1 MIFSPTSHVL
11 DAGPCCHEPRLQT
24 QIKPDKP
31 PNADAVALY
40 WKEFTMTKFDQA
52 WVDAETAKREWMTE
66 NSLYKE
72 EEEHASCGVGLVVSI
87 DGKPS
92 RKVVENGIAALK
104 AIWHRGAVD
113 ADGKTGDGAGI
124 HVQIP
129 VEFFY
134 DQIRRTG
141 HEPDMTKM
149 IAVGQVFLPRTDYG
163 AQETCRTI
171 VESEV
176 LRMGYYIYGWRH
188 VPVDVACLGEKAN
201 ATRPEIEQILIS
213 NSKGV
218 DEETFERELYVIRR
232 RIEKAATAAGV
243 QGLYLCS
250 LSCRSIIYK
259 GMMLAEQVAEFYPD
273 LMDERFESA
282 FALYHQRYS
291 TNTFPQWWLAQP
303 FRMLAHNGEINTLKG
318 NLNWMKSHE
327 IRMASG
333 AFGDMAEDI
342 KPIVAQGSSD
352 SAALD
357 SVFEVLVRAGRSAP
371 MAKTMMVPES
381 WSKQAIELP
390 QSWRDMYSY
399 CNSVLE
405 PWDGPAALAMTDGR
419 WVCAGLDRNGLR
431 PMRYVVT
438 GDGLLIAGSETGMV
452 PVDEANVVEKGA
464 LGPGQLLAVDMQEG
478 KLYHDTE
485 MKDKLA
491 AAQPFGD
498 WVGKIN
504 ELDDKLAVVTE
515 KPMFTGA
522 ELRKRQIAAG
532 YSIEELEQILAPM
545 AEDAKE
551 ALASMGDDTPSAVLS
566 EKYRPLSHFFR
577 QAFSQVTNPPID
589 SLREFRVMSL
599 KTRFGNLKNVLD
611 EDSSQT
617 EILVLDSPFVGNAQF
632 DELIANFNAPLAEI
646 DCTFDAGAG
655 PDDLRKGLTRIRAEA
670 EDAVRSGAGHII
682 LTDQHQSIDRVAMPM
697 ILATS
702 AVHSWLTR
710 KGLRT
715 FCSLNVRSAECVD
728 PHYFAVLIGCGATV
742 VNAYLA
748 EDSLADRIER
758 GLLECTLTEA
768 IQRYR
773 NAIDQGLLK
782 IMAKMGISV
791 ISSYRGGLN
800 FEAVGLSRAMVA
812 EYFPGMQS
820 RISGIGTTG
829 IQRKSESVHA
839 KGWRGGS
846 DVLPIG
852 GFYKARRS
860 GEKHAWEAQT
870 MHMLQAACNT
880 ANYEMWKQFS
890 AAMRA
895 NPPIHLRDLLDI
907 KEMGKAIPIEEVE
920 SITSIRKRF
929 VTPGMSL
936 GALSPEAHKTL
947 NVAMNRI
954 GAKSDSGEGGEDPA
968 HFVPEANGDNPSA
981 KIKQVASGRFGVT
994 AEYLNHCEE
1003 LEIKVA
1009 QGAKPGE
1016 GGQLPGMKVTDL
1028 IARLR
1033 HSTKGVTLISPPP
1046 HHDIYSIED
1055 LAQLIYDLK
1064 QINPRCKVTVKLVAS
1079 SGVGTIAAGV
1089 AKAKADVILIS
1100 GHNGGTGASPATSI
1114 KYAGLPWEMGLT
1126 EAHQVL
1132 AMNNLRER
1140 VTLRTDG
1147 GLRTGRDIV
1156 MAAMMGAEEYGIG
1169 TAALIAMGCIM
1180 VRQCQSNTCPVGVC
1194 TQDEELR
1201 DKFTGNADKVVN
1213 LITFYATEV
1222 REILASIGARSMDD
1236 VIGRADLLSQVS
1248 RGSAHLD
1255 DLDLNPLL
1263 ITVDGADRIVYDR
1276 NKARN
1281 FVPDTLDAE
1290 IVKDAARFLNDG
1302 EKMQLQYAVQNTLRT
1317 IGTRTSSHIVQNFG
1331 MNNTLQADHLTVKLS
1346 GSAGQSLGAFAA
1358 PGLKLEVSGDA
1369 NDYVGKGLSGGTIV
1383 VRPPMNSP
1391 LVAAD
1396 NTIIGNT
1403 VLYGATAGYLF
1414 AAGRAGERFGV
1425 RNSGAKVVIEGCGA
1439 CGCEYMTGGVAV
1451 ILGSIGANFGAGMTG
1466 GMAYL
1471 YDPDGVADS
1480 RMNHETLATCP
1491 IGDAHWEGQLK
1502 ELIERHLAETGSV
1515 KAADILQHWDV
1526 ELANF
1531 VQICPKEM
1539 LAHLPAPLGVEDKAV
1554 PAE

>member
-1 MIFSPTSHVL
+1 
-11 DAGPCCHEPRLQT
+11 
-24 QIKPDKP
+24 
-31 PNADAVALY
+31 
-40 WKEFTMTKFDQA
+40 MTKY
-52 WVDAETAKREWMTE
+52 DAEWVKAEEAKRTFMAE
-66 NSLYKE
+66 NGLYAE
-72 EEEHASCGVGLVVSI
+72 EEEHSSCGVGLVVSV
-87 DGKPS
+87 DGKKS
-92 RKVVENGIAALK
+92 RKVVEAGIDALK

-129 VEFFY
+129 VSFFY
-134 DQIRRTG
+134 DQIKRTG
-141 HEPDMTKM
+141 HEPRQDQLM
-149 IAVGQVFLPRTDYG
+149 AVGQVFLPRTDFG

-171 VESEV
+171 VETEV

-188 VPVDVACLGEKAN
+188 VPVDVTCLGDKAN

-218 DEETFERELYVIRR
+218 DEDTFERELYVIRR
-232 RIEKAATAAGV
+232 RIEKAANAAHV
-243 QGLYLCS
+243 NGLYIAS

-259 GMMLAEQVAEFYPD
+259 GMMLAEQVAVFYPD
-273 LMDERFESA
+273 LMDERFESG

-327 IRMASG
+327 IRMAS
-333 AFGDMAEDI
+333 AFFGDMADDI
-342 KPIVAQGSSD
+342 KPIVAGGSSD

-357 SVFEVLVRAGRSAP
+357 AVFEVMVRAGRNAP

-381 WSKQAIELP
+381 WSKQAVDLP
-390 QSWRDMYSY
+390 QPWIDMYSY
-399 CNSVLE
+399 CNSVME

-438 GDGLLIAGSETGMV
+438 GDGLLIAGSEAGMV
-452 PVDEANVVEKGA
+452 PIDEATVVEKGA
-464 LGPGQLLAVDMQEG
+464 LGPGQMIAVDMAEG
-478 KLYHDTE
+478 KLFHDTE
-485 MKDKLA
+485 IKDQLA
-491 AAQPFGD
+491 ASRPFGE

-504 ELDDKLAVVTE
+504 TLDEALNQVTE
-515 KPMFTGA
+515 TALFSGEA
-522 ELRKRQIAAG
+522 LRKRQIAAG
-532 YSIEELEQILAPM
+532 YTIEELEQILSPM
-545 AEDAKE
+545 AEDGKE
-551 ALASMGDDTPSAVLS
+551 SLASMGDDTPSAVLS
-566 EKYRPLSHFFR
+566 KMYRPLSHFFR
-577 QAFSQVTNPPID
+577 QNFSQVTNPPID
-589 SLREFRVMSL
+589 SLREYRVMSL

-617 EILVLDSPFVGNAQF
+617 EILVLESPFVGNAQW
-632 DELIANFNAPLAEI
+632 EKLAENFNATLAEI
-646 DCTFDAGAG
+646 DCSFEPGPGALG
-655 PDDLRKGLTRIRAEA
+655 VALARIRSEA
-670 EDAVRSGAGHII
+670 EDAVRSGAGHLV
-682 LTDQHQSIDRVAMPM
+682 LTDQYSGEGRVAMPM

-702 AVHSWLTR
+702 AVHSHLTR

-715 FCSLNVRSAECVD
+715 FCSLNVRAAECID

-748 EDSLADRIER
+748 EDSIADRIER
-758 GLLECTLTEA
+758 GLLDGTLTENIA
-768 IQRYR
+768 RYR
-773 NAIDQGLLK
+773 EAINQGLLK

-800 FEAVGLSRAMVA
+800 FEAVGLSRAMCA
-812 EYFPGMQS
+812 EFFPGMTS
-820 RISGIGTTG
+820 RISGIGVTG
-829 IQRKSESVHA
+829 IQTKAEEVHA
-839 KGWRGGS
+839 KAWVDGL

-852 GFYKARRS
+852 GFYKARKS
-860 GEKHAWEAQT
+860 GETHAWEAT
-870 MHMLQAACNT
+870 SMHMMQMACNR
-880 ANYEMWKQFS
+880 ASYEMWKQYS
-890 AAMRA
+890 AKMQS

-907 KEMGKAIPIEEVE
+907 KPLGQSVNIEEVE

-968 HFVPEANGDNPSA
+968 HFHPEPNGDNPSA

-994 AEYLNHCEE
+994 AEYLNQCEE

-1156 MAAMMGAEEYGIG
+1156 IAAMLGAEEYGIG

-1194 TQDEELR
+1194 TQDEALR

-1213 LITFYATEV
+1213 LITFYAQEV
-1222 REILASIGARSMDD
+1222 RELLASIGARSLDD
-1236 VIGRADLLSQVS
+1236 VIGRADLLAQVS

-1263 ITVDGADRIVYDR
+1263 ITVDGSADIVYDR
-1276 NKARN
+1276 TKARN
-1281 FVPDTLDAE
+1281 VVPDTLDAE
-1290 IVKDAARFLNDG
+1290 IVRDAARFLEDG
-1302 EKMQLQYAVQNTLRT
+1302 EKMQLSYAVQNTDRT
-1317 IGTRTSSHIVQNFG
+1317 VGTRTSSHIVRNFG
-1331 MNNTLQADHLTVKLS
+1331 MRNTLQEDHLTVKLQ

-1383 VRPPMNSP
+1383 VRPAQVSP
-1391 LVAAD
+1391 LVAAN

-1403 VLYGATAGYLF
+1403 VLYGATDGYLF
-1414 AAGRAGERFGV
+1414 AAGRAGERFAV

-1439 CGCEYMTGGVAV
+1439 SGCEYMTGGIAV
-1451 ILGSIGANFGAGMTG
+1451 ILGEIGANFGAGMTG
-1466 GMAYL
+1466 GMAYI
-1471 YDPDGVADS
+1471 YDPEGKAEML
-1480 RMNHETLATCP
+1480 MNMETLVTCP
-1491 IGDAHWEGQLK
+1491 VTVAHWEDQLK
-1502 ELIERHLAETGSV
+1502 GLIERHLDETGSR
-1515 KAADILQHWDV
+1515 KAADILQHW
-1526 ELANF
+1526 ELEKGHF
-1531 VQICPKEM
+1531 LQICPKEM
-1539 LAHLPAPLGVEDKAV
+1539 LVHLKAPLSVEETAV

>member
-1 MIFSPTSHVL
+1 
-11 DAGPCCHEPRLQT
+11 
-24 QIKPDKP
+24 
-31 PNADAVALY
+31 
-40 WKEFTMTKFDQA
+40 
-52 WVDAETAKREWMTE
+52 
-66 NSLYKE
+66 
-72 EEEHASCGVGLVVSI
+72 
-87 DGKPS
+87 
-92 RKVVENGIAALK
+92 VENGIKALK
-104 AIWHRGAVD
+104 AVWHRGAVD

-129 VEFFY
+129 VPFFY

-141 HEPDMTKM
+141 HEPRPDEL
-149 IAVGQVFLPRTDYG
+149 IAVGQVFLPRTDFG
-163 AQETCRTI
+163 AQERCRTI
-171 VESEV
+171 VETEV

-188 VPVDVACLGEKAN
+188 VPVEVDCLGEKAN
-201 ATRPEIEQILIS
+201 LTRPEIEQILIS

-218 DEETFERELYVIRR
+218 DQETFERELYVIRR
-232 RIEKAATAAGV
+232 RIEKAASAAGIS
-243 QGLYLCS
+243 GLYLAS

-259 GMMLAEQVAEFYPD
+259 GMMLAEQVAVFYPD
-273 LMDERFESA
+273 LMDERFTSA

-318 NLNWMKSHE
+318 NVNWMKSHE
-327 IRMASG
+327 IRMASS

-342 KPIVAQGSSD
+342 KPIIPGGSSD

-357 SVFEVLVRAGRSAP
+357 AVFEVLVRAGRNAP
-371 MAKTMMVPES
+371 MAKTMLVPES
-381 WSKQAIELP
+381 WSKQAKELP
-390 QSWRDMYSY
+390 QAWLDMYSY
-399 CNSVLE
+399 CNSVME

-431 PMRYVVT
+431 PMRYVIT
-438 GDGLLIAGSETGMV
+438 GDGLLIAGSEIGMV
-452 PVDEANVVEKGA
+452 PTDEATVREKGA
-464 LGPGQLLAVDMQEG
+464 LGPGQLLAVDMAEG
-478 KLYHDTE
+478 KLYHDTAI
-485 MKDKLA
+485 KDKLA
-491 AAQPFGD
+491 ASQPFGE

-504 ELDDKLAVVTE
+504 ELDEALSKVEE
-515 KPMFTGA
+515 KPIFTGD
-522 ELRKRQIAAG
+522 ELRMRQIAAG
-532 YSIEELEQILAPM
+532 YTIEELEQILAPM
-545 AEDAKE
+545 VEDAKE
-551 ALASMGDDTPSAVLS
+551 SLASMGDDTPSAVLS
-566 EKYRPLSHFFR
+566 KKYRPLSHYFR
-577 QAFSQVTNPPID
+577 QNFSQVTNPPID

-611 EDSSQT
+611 ENGSQT
-617 EILVLDSPFVGNAQF
+617 EIFVLDSPFVANAQWA
-632 DELIANFNAPLAEI
+632 EMVNQFNADMVEI
-646 DCTFDAGAG
+646 DCTFPANGGTNA
-655 PDDLRKGLTRIRAEA
+655 LQVGLERIRSEA
-670 EDAVRSGAGHII
+670 EDAVRSGAGHIV
-682 LTDQHQSIDRVAMPM
+682 LTDHMSNADRAAMPM

-702 AVHSWLTR
+702 AVHSHLTR
-710 KGLRT
+710 RGLRT
-715 FCSLNVRSAECVD
+715 FCSLNVRSAECID

-748 EDSLADRIER
+748 EDSIADRIQR
-758 GLLECTLTEA
+758 GLLQGPLTEA
-768 IQRYR
+768 VRRYR
-773 NAIDQGLLK
+773 EAIDQGLLK

-791 ISSYRGGLN
+791 VSSYRGGLN
-800 FEAVGLSRAMVA
+800 FEAVGLSRAMCA
-812 EYFPGMQS
+812 EYFPGLMS
-820 RISGIGTTG
+820 RISGIGLIG
-829 IQRKSESVHA
+829 IQKKAVDIHT
-839 KGWRGGS
+839 KGWTSGG
-846 DVLPIG
+846 VMPIG
-852 GFYKARRS
+852 GFYKSRKS
-860 GEKHAWEAQT
+860 GETHAWEAQT
-870 MHMLQAACNT
+870 MHMMQAACNK
-880 ANYEMWKQFS
+880 ASYDLWKQYS
-890 AAMRA
+890 QRMQA
-895 NPPIHLRDLLDI
+895 NPPIHLRDLLAI
-907 KEMGKAIPIEEVE
+907 KPLAKAIPLEEVE

-968 HFVPEANGDNPSA
+968 HFHPEPNGDNPSA

-994 AEYLNHCEE
+994 AEYLNQCEE

-1064 QINPRCKVTVKLVAS
+1064 QINPRCKVTVKLVAA

-1089 AKAKADVILIS
+1089 AKAEADVILIS

-1114 KYAGLPWEMGLT
+1114 KFAGLPWEMGLT

-1132 AMNNLRER
+1132 AMNNLRDR
-1140 VTLRTDG
+1140 ITLRTDG

-1194 TQDEELR
+1194 TQDQALR

-1213 LITFYATEV
+1213 LITFYAQEV

-1236 VIGRADLLSQVS
+1236 IIGRADLLSQVS
-1248 RGSAHLD
+1248 RGSDHLD

-1263 ITVDGADRIVYDR
+1263 ITVDGAHKIKYNRDRER
-1276 NKARN
+1276 NA
-1281 FVPDTLDAE
+1281 VPDTLDAE
-1290 IVKDAARFLNDG
+1290 IVRDAARFLNDG
-1302 EKMQLQYAVQNTLRT
+1302 EKMQLSYAVQNTHRT
-1317 IGTRTSSHIVQNFG
+1317 VGTRTSSHIVRNFG
-1331 MNNTLQADHLTVKLS
+1331 MRNSLQPDHLTVKLT

-1358 PGLKLEVSGDA
+1358 PGLKIEVSGDA
-1369 NDYVGKGLSGGTIV
+1369 NDYVGKGLSGGMIV
-1383 VRPPMNSP
+1383 VRPPMVSP
-1391 LVAAD
+1391 LVAAE

-1403 VLYGATAGYLF
+1403 VLYGATDGHLF
-1414 AAGRAGERFGV
+1414 AAGRAGERFAV
-1425 RNSGAKVVIEGCGA
+1425 RNSGAKVVVEGCGSN
-1439 CGCEYMTGGVAV
+1439 GCEYMTGGVAV

-1471 YDPDGVADS
+1471 YDPQGQSADV
-1480 RMNHETLATCP
+1480 MNMESVITVP
-1491 IGDAHWEGQLK
+1491 ITVAHWENQLK
-1502 ELIERHLAETGSV
+1502 SLIETHAAETGSQL
-1515 KAADILQHWDV
+1515 ATEILRDWDR
-1526 ELANF
+1526 EKLNF
-1531 VQICPKEM
+1531 VQVCPIEM
-1539 LAHLPAPLGVEDKAV
+1539 LDKLEHPVSLEQDAV

>member
-1 MIFSPTSHVL
+1 MTRDF
-11 DAGPCCHEPRLQT
+11 DASET
-24 QIKPDKP
+24 QYD
-31 PNADAVALY
+31 D
-40 WKEFTMTKFDQA
+40 A
-52 WVDAETAKREWMTE
+52 WVAREEAKRAMMAEKG
-66 NSLYKE
+66 LYSP
-72 EEEHASCGVGLVVSI
+72 EEEHSSCGVGLVVNI
-87 DGKPS
+87 DGSKS
-92 RKVVENGIAALK
+92 RDVVLNGIKALK

-129 VEFFY
+129 VPFFY
-134 DQIRRTG
+134 DQVRRTG
-141 HEPDMTKM
+141 HSPREDEL
-149 IAVGQVFLPRTDYG
+149 IAVGQVFLPRTNFA
-163 AQETCRTI
+163 AQETCRII
-171 VESEV
+171 VETEV

-188 VPVDVACLGEKAN
+188 VPVDISVLGEKAN

-213 NSKGV
+213 NAKGV
-218 DEETFERELYVIRR
+218 DEDTFERELYVIRR
-232 RIEKAATAAGV
+232 RIEKAAIAAQV
-243 QGLYLCS
+243 PQMYIAS
-250 LSCRSIIYK
+250 MSCRSIIYK

-273 LMDERFESA
+273 LKDDRFISA
-282 FALYHQRYS
+282 FAIYHQRYS

-327 IRMASG
+327 IRMAS
-333 AFGDMAEDI
+333 ATFGDMAGDI
-342 KPIVAQGSSD
+342 KPIVAAGSSD

-357 SVFEVLVRAGRSAP
+357 AVFEVLVRAGRNAP
-371 MAKTMMVPES
+371 MAKTMLVPES
-381 WSKQAIELP
+381 WSKQAVELP
-390 QSWRDMYSY
+390 QAWRDMYSY
-399 CNSVLE
+399 CNSVME

-419 WVCAGLDRNGLR
+419 WVCAGLDRSGLR

-438 GDGLLIAGSETGMV
+438 SDGMLIAGSEAGMV
-452 PVDEANVVEKGA
+452 PLDEASVVQKGA
-464 LGPGQLLAVDMQEG
+464 LGPGQLIAVDMREG
-478 KLYHDTE
+478 KLFHDTE
-485 MKDKLA
+485 IKDKMA
-491 AAQPFGD
+491 AHQPFGD
-498 WVGKIN
+498 WVGKIV
-504 ELDDKLAVVTE
+504 ELDDALGAVTE
-515 KPMFTGA
+515 KPLFEGN
-522 ELRKRQIAAG
+522 ELRRRQVAAG
-532 YSIEELEQILAPM
+532 YTIEDLEQILAPM

-551 ALASMGDDTPSAVLS
+551 TLASMGDDTPSAVLS
-566 EKYRPLSHFFR
+566 EQYRPLSHFFR
-577 QAFSQVTNPPID
+577 QNFSQVTNPPID
-589 SLREFRVMSL
+589 SLREYRVMSL

-632 DELIANFNAPLAEI
+632 DEITQHFNADLVTI
-646 DCTFDAGAG
+646 DCSFEPGAG
-655 PDDLRKGLTRIRAEA
+655 HLSDGLARIRAEA
-670 EDAVRSGAGHII
+670 EDAVRSGAGHLV
-682 LTDQHQSIDRVAMPM
+682 LTDQMSDEGRVGMPM

-702 AVHSWLTR
+702 AVHSHLVR
-710 KGLRT
+710 NGLRT

-728 PHYFAVLIGCGATV
+728 PHYFAVLVGCGATI

-748 EDSLADRIER
+748 EDSLADRIGR
-758 GLLECTLTEA
+758 GLLDVSLTQA
-768 IQRYR
+768 VHRYR
-773 NAIDQGLLK
+773 TAIDQGLLK

-812 EYFPGMQS
+812 EYFPGMTS
-820 RISGIGTTG
+820 RISGIGVTG
-829 IQRKSESVHA
+829 IQRKAEAVHA
-839 KGWRGGS
+839 KGWQGDGV
-846 DVLPIG
+846 VLPIG
-852 GFYKARRS
+852 GFYKARTS
-860 GEKHAWEAQT
+860 GETHAWEASS
-870 MHMLQAACNT
+870 MHMLQMACNR
-880 ANYEMWKQFS
+880 ASYEMWKQYS
-890 AAMRA
+890 AKMKS

-907 KEMGKAIPIEEVE
+907 KPLGAPIGLEEVE

-968 HFVPEANGDNPSA
+968 HFIPEPNGDNPSA

-994 AEYLNHCEE
+994 AEYLNQCEE

-1016 GGQLPGMKVTDL
+1016 GGQLPGMKVTEL

-1089 AKAKADVILIS
+1089 AKAKADIILIS

-1132 AMNNLRER
+1132 SMNNLRDR
-1140 VTLRTDG
+1140 ITLRTDG

-1194 TQDEELR
+1194 TQDEALR
-1201 DKFTGNADKVVN
+1201 EKFTGNADKVVN

-1222 REILASIGARSMDD
+1222 REILASIGARSLGD
-1236 VIGRADLLSQVS
+1236 VIGRADLLTQVS

-1263 ITVDGADRIVYDR
+1263 ITVDGAHENVYDR
-1276 NKARN
+1276 DKPRN
-1281 FVPDTLDAE
+1281 AVLDTLDAK
-1290 IVKDAARFLNDG
+1290 IVRDAARFLEDG
-1302 EKMQLQYAVQNTLRT
+1302 EKMQLSYAVQNTHRT
-1317 IGTRTSSHIVQNFG
+1317 VGTRTSSHIVRKFG
-1331 MNNTLQADHLTVKLS
+1331 MNNSLQPDHLTIKLT
-1346 GSAGQSLGAFAA
+1346 GSAGQSLGAFATK
-1358 PGLKLEVSGDA
+1358 GLKLEVSGDA

-1383 VRPPMNSP
+1383 VRPAMASP
-1391 LVAAD
+1391 IVASD
-1396 NTIIGNT
+1396 NTIVGNT

-1414 AAGRAGERFGV
+1414 AAGRAGERFAV
-1425 RNSGAKVVIEGCGA
+1425 RNSGAKVVIEGCGSN
-1439 CGCEYMTGGVAV
+1439 GCEYMTGGVAV
-1451 ILGSIGANFGAGMTG
+1451 ILGEIGANFGAGMTG

-1471 YDPDGVADS
+1471 YDPKGRAVAL
-1480 RMNHETLATCP
+1480 MNRETIVTCP
-1491 IGDAHWEGQLK
+1491 VTVDLWLNQVEEMLEMHLK
-1502 ELIERHLAETGSV
+1502 ETGSRR
-1515 KAADILQHWDV
+1515 AADILQHWDTEKHHFLQV
-1526 ELANF
+1526 
-1531 VQICPKEM
+1531 CPKEM
-1539 LAHLPAPLGVEDKAV
+1539 LAHLPAPLSNDQSAI

>member
-1 MIFSPTSHVL
+1 
-11 DAGPCCHEPRLQT
+11 
-24 QIKPDKP
+24 
-31 PNADAVALY
+31 
-40 WKEFTMTKFDQA
+40 MTKYDAA
-52 WVDAETAKREWMTE
+52 WAAAEDAKRKWMEE
-66 NSLYKE
+66 NGMFSE
-72 EEEHASCGVGLVVSI
+72 SDEHSSCGVGLVVSI
-87 DGKPS
+87 DGS
-92 RKVVENGIAALK
+92 RRRQVVEAGIDALK

-129 VEFFY
+129 ARFFY
-134 DQIRRTG
+134 DQVRRTG
-141 HEPDMTKM
+141 HEPRTDELM
-149 IAVGQVFLPRTDYG
+149 AVGQVFLPRSDFG

-188 VPVDVACLGEKAN
+188 VPVDVSVLGDKAN
-201 ATRPEIEQILIS
+201 ATRPEIEQIIIS

-232 RIEKAATAAGV
+232 RIEKAAAAA
-243 QGLYLCS
+243 QIPQLYICS

-273 LMDERFESA
+273 LKDERFESA
-282 FALYHQRYS
+282 FAIYHQRYS

-318 NLNWMKSHE
+318 NVNWMKSHE
-327 IRMASG
+327 IRLSSSY
-333 AFGDMAEDI
+333 FGDMAEDI
-342 KPIVAQGSSD
+342 KPIIANGASD

-357 SVFEVLVRAGRSAP
+357 AVFEVMVRAGRNAP
-371 MAKTMMVPES
+371 MAKTMLIPEA
-381 WSKQAIELP
+381 WSQTASELP
-390 QSWRDMYSY
+390 QAWRDMYSY
-399 CNSVLE
+399 CNSVME

-438 GDGLLIAGSETGMV
+438 GDGLLISGSEAGMV
-452 PVDEANVVEKGA
+452 PIDEATVVEKGA
-464 LGPGQLLAVDMQEG
+464 LGPGQMIAVDMEEQ
-478 KLYHDTE
+478 KLFHDTE
-485 MKDKLA
+485 IKDALA
-491 AAQPFGD
+491 ASRPFGD
-498 WVGKIN
+498 WVGKIT
-504 ELDDKLAVVTE
+504 DLAEATNGVTE
-515 KPMFTGA
+515 ATVCSGA
-522 ELRKRQIAAG
+522 DLRQRQIAAG

-545 AEDAKE
+545 AEDGKE
-551 ALASMGDDTPSAVLS
+551 TLASMGDDTPSAVLS
-566 EKYRPLSHFFR
+566 KQYRPLSHYFR
-577 QAFSQVTNPPID
+577 QNFSQVTNPPID
-589 SLREFRVMSL
+589 SLREYRVMSL

-632 DELIANFNAPLAEI
+632 DEMVKQFNAEHVTI
-646 DCTFDAGAG
+646 DCTFPTGGSQGA
-655 PDDLRKGLTRIRAEA
+655 LRQGLERIRAEA
-670 EDAVRSGAGHII
+670 EDAVRSGSGHII
-682 LTDQHQSIDRVAMPM
+682 LTDQAQGEDRVAMPM

-715 FCSLNVRSAECVD
+715 FCSLNVRSAECID
-728 PHYFAVLIGCGATV
+728 PHYFAVLVGCGATT

-748 EDSLADRIER
+748 QDSIADRIER
-758 GLLECTLTEA
+758 GLIDSTLTEA
-768 IQRYR
+768 VARYR
-773 NAIDQGLLK
+773 AAIDAGLLK
-782 IMAKMGISV
+782 IMSKMGISV

-812 EYFPGMQS
+812 EYFPGMLS
-820 RISGIGTTG
+820 RISGIGVSG
-829 IQRKSESVHA
+829 LQKKAEEVHA
-839 KGWRGGS
+839 KAFLQGQ

-860 GEKHAWEAQT
+860 GEKHAWEATT
-870 MHMLQAACNT
+870 MHMLQQACNR
-880 ANYEMWKQFS
+880 ASYSLWKQYS
-890 AAMRA
+890 DKMKS

-907 KEMGKAIPIEEVE
+907 KPLGKPVPIEEVE

-968 HFVPEANGDNPSA
+968 HFVPEPNGDNPSA

-1132 AMNNLRER
+1132 AMNNLRGR

-1194 TQDEELR
+1194 TQDEALR
-1201 DKFTGNADKVVN
+1201 AKFTGNADKVVN
-1213 LITFYATEV
+1213 LITFYAQEV
-1222 REILASIGARSMDD
+1222 RELLASIGARSLDD
-1236 VIGRADLLSQVS
+1236 VIGRADLLTQVS
-1248 RGSAHLD
+1248 RGAAHLD
-1255 DLDLNPLL
+1255 DLDLNPML
-1263 ITVDGADRIVYDR
+1263 ITVDGADQIVYDR
-1276 NKARN
+1276 YKPRN
-1281 FVPDTLDAE
+1281 AVPDTLDAQ
-1290 IVKDAARFLNDG
+1290 IVKDAHRFLEDG
-1302 EKMQLQYAVQNTLRT
+1302 EKMQLSYAVQNTLRT
-1317 IGTRTSSHIVQNFG
+1317 IGTRTSSHIVKNFG
-1331 MNNTLQADHLTVKLS
+1331 MRNALQPDHLTVKLQ

-1358 PGLKLEVSGDA
+1358 PGLKLEVMGDA
-1369 NDYVGKGLSGGTIV
+1369 NDYVGKGLSGGTV
-1383 VRPPMNSP
+1383 VVKPSQDSP
-1391 LVAAD
+1391 LKAD
-1396 NTIIGNT
+1396 DNVIIGNT
-1403 VLYGATAGYLF
+1403 VLYGATDGYLF
-1414 AAGRAGERFGV
+1414 AAGRAGERFAV
-1425 RNSGAKVVIEGCGA
+1425 RNSGAKVVIEGCGSN
-1439 CGCEYMTGGVAV
+1439 GCEYMTGGVAV

-1471 YDPDGVADS
+1471 YDPEGKALVN
-1480 RMNHETLATCP
+1480 MNLETLVTCP
-1491 IGDAHWEGQLK
+1491 ITIDAWEAQVK
-1502 ELIERHLAETGSV
+1502 DLIERHAEETGSR
-1515 KAADILQHWDV
+1515 KAADILRNWDL
-1526 ELANF
+1526 EKANF
-1531 VQICPKEM
+1531 IQVCPKEM
-1539 LAHLPAPLGVEDKAV
+1539 LDKLPHPLGIEETAV

>member
-1 MIFSPTSHVL
+1 
-11 DAGPCCHEPRLQT
+11 
-24 QIKPDKP
+24 
-31 PNADAVALY
+31 
-40 WKEFTMTKFDQA
+40 MTKYDDA
-52 WVDAETAKREWMTE
+52 WARAEEEKRKWMSE
-66 NSLYKE
+66 NSLYAE
-72 EEEHASCGVGLVVSI
+72 ETEHSSCGVGLVVSV
-87 DGKPS
+87 DGKKS
-92 RKVVENGIAALK
+92 RQVVEAGIDALK

-124 HVQIP
+124 HVEIP
-129 VEFFY
+129 VAFFY
-134 DQIRRTG
+134 DQILRTG
-141 HEPDMTKM
+141 HTPNKDEL
-149 IAVGQVFLPRTDYG
+149 IAVGQVFLPRTDFG

-176 LRMGYYIYGWRH
+176 LRMGYSIYGWRH
-188 VPVDVACLGEKAN
+188 VPVDVTCLGEKAN
-201 ATRPEIEQILIS
+201 ATRPEIEQIIIS
-213 NSKGV
+213 NAKGV

-232 RIEKAATAAGV
+232 RIEKAAASAQV
-243 QGLYLCS
+243 PGLYIAS

-259 GMMLAEQVAEFYPD
+259 GMMLAEQVAVFYPD

-282 FALYHQRYS
+282 FAIYHQRYS

-318 NLNWMKSHE
+318 NVNWMKSHE
-327 IRMASG
+327 IRMASST
-333 AFGDMAEDI
+333 FGEMAEDI
-342 KPIVAQGSSD
+342 KPIIPGGSSD

-357 SVFEVLVRAGRSAP
+357 AVFEVLVRAGRTAP
-371 MAKTMMVPES
+371 MAKTMLVPES
-381 WSKQAIELP
+381 WSKQAVELP
-390 QSWRDMYSY
+390 EAWRDMYSY
-399 CNSVLE
+399 CNSVME

-438 GDGLLIAGSETGMV
+438 GDGLLIAGSEAGMV
-452 PVDEANVVEKGA
+452 AVNEATVVEKGA
-464 LGPGQLLAVDMQEG
+464 LGPGQLLAVDMKEG
-478 KLYHDTE
+478 RLYHDTE
-485 MKDKLA
+485 IKDKLA

-498 WVGKIN
+498 WVSKIN
-504 ELDDKLAVVTE
+504 DADELLAGVTE
-515 KPMFTGA
+515 KPLFQGDA
-522 ELRKRQIAAG
+522 LRRRQIAAG
-532 YSIEELEQILAPM
+532 YSVEELEQILAPM
-545 AEDAKE
+545 AEDGKE

-566 EKYRPLSHFFR
+566 KTYRPLSHFFR
-577 QAFSQVTNPPID
+577 QNFSQVTNPPID
-589 SLREFRVMSL
+589 SLREYRVMSL

-617 EILVLDSPFVGNAQF
+617 EIIVLESPFVGNAQWEKLVEQF
-632 DELIANFNAPLAEI
+632 DAPLVEI
-646 DCTFDAGAG
+646 DCSFTAGEGALQAN
-655 PDDLRKGLTRIRAEA
+655 LRRIRSEA
-670 EDAVRSGAGHII
+670 EDAVRSGAGHIV
-682 LTDQHQSIDRVAMPM
+682 LTDQHSDADKVAMPM

-702 AVHSWLTR
+702 AVHSHLTR
-710 KGLRT
+710 NGLRT
-715 FCSLNVRSAECVD
+715 FCSLNVRAAECID

-748 EDSLADRIER
+748 EDSLAERIER
-758 GLLECTLTEA
+758 GLLDGPLTEA
-768 IQRYR
+768 VARYR
-773 NAIDQGLLK
+773 DAIDQGLLK

-791 ISSYRGGLN
+791 VSSYRGGLN
-800 FEAVGLSRAMVA
+800 FEAVGLSRAMCA
-812 EYFPGMQS
+812 EFFPGMTS
-820 RISGIGTTG
+820 RISGIGVNG
-829 IQRKSESVHA
+829 IQRMAEAVHA
-839 KGWRGGS
+839 KGWTSGS

-852 GFYKARRS
+852 GFYKARAS
-860 GEKHAWEAQT
+860 GETHAWEAT
-870 MHMLQAACNT
+870 SMHMMQMACNK
-880 ANYEMWKQFS
+880 ASFELWKQYS
-890 AAMRA
+890 KKMQS

-907 KEMGKAIPIEEVE
+907 KALGNPVPIEEVE

-968 HFVPEANGDNPSA
+968 HFVPEPNGDNPSA

-994 AEYLNHCEE
+994 AEYLNQCEE

-1132 AMNNLRER
+1132 AMNKLRER
-1140 VTLRTDG
+1140 VILRTDG

-1194 TQDEELR
+1194 TQDESLR
-1201 DKFTGNADKVVN
+1201 AKFTGNADKVVN
-1213 LITFYATEV
+1213 LITFYAQEV
-1222 REILASIGARSMDD
+1222 RELLAQIGARSLEE
-1236 VIGRADLLSQVS
+1236 VIGRADLLAQVS

-1263 ITVDGADRIVYDR
+1263 ITVDGASEIVYNRDRDR
-1276 NKARN
+1276 NA
-1281 FVPDTLDAE
+1281 VPDTLDAE
-1290 IVKDAARFLNDG
+1290 IVRDAARFLKDG
-1302 EKMQLQYAVQNTLRT
+1302 EKMQLSYAVQNTHRT
-1317 IGTRTSSHIVQNFG
+1317 VGTRTSSLIVQNFG
-1331 MNNTLQADHLTVKLS
+1331 MRNAFQDNHLTVKLQ

-1383 VRPPMNSP
+1383 VRPPMASP
-1391 LVAAD
+1391 LVAHA

-1403 VLYGATAGYLF
+1403 VLYGATDGYLF
-1414 AAGRAGERFGV
+1414 AAGRAGERFAV
-1425 RNSGAKVVIEGCGA
+1425 RNSGAKVVIEGCGSN
-1439 CGCEYMTGGVAV
+1439 GCEYMTGGVAV
-1451 ILGSIGANFGAGMTG
+1451 ILGEIGANFGAGMTG

-1471 YDPDGVADS
+1471 YDPDGSAQVL
-1480 RMNHETLATCP
+1480 MNMETLVTCP
-1491 IGDAHWEGQLK
+1491 VTVPHWETQLHD
-1502 ELIERHLAETGSV
+1502 LVQRHSEETGSRR
-1515 KAADILQHWDV
+1515 AADILQNWDV
-1526 ELANF
+1526 EKASFLQ
-1531 VQICPKEM
+1531 VCPKEM
-1539 LAHLPAPLGVEDKAV
+1539 LVHIPAPLSLEEGAI

>member
-1 MIFSPTSHVL
+1 MTKY
-11 DAGPCCHEPRLQT
+11 DE
-24 QIKPDKP
+24 
-31 PNADAVALY
+31 NWAVA
-40 WKEFTMTKFDQA
+40 E
-52 WVDAETAKREWMTE
+52 EAKRQWMNE
-66 NSLYKE
+66 NGMFR
-72 EEEHASCGVGLVVSI
+72 EEHEHSSCGVGLAVSI

-92 RKVVENGIAALK
+92 RKVVEAGITALK

-124 HVQIP
+124 HLQIP
-129 VEFFY
+129 AAFFY

-141 HEPDMTKM
+141 HEPRMDQL
-149 IAVGQVFLPRTDYG
+149 IAVGQVFLPRTDFQ

-171 VESEV
+171 VETEV

-188 VPVDVACLGEKAN
+188 VPVNIDCLGEKAN

-218 DEETFERELYVIRR
+218 DEEVFERELYVIRR
-232 RIEKAATAAGV
+232 RIEKAAAKAGV

-250 LSCRSIIYK
+250 LSCRSVIYK

-273 LMDERFESA
+273 LLDERFESNY
-282 FALYHQRYS
+282 ALYHQRYS

-303 FRMLAHNGEINTLKG
+303 FRMLAHNGEINTIKG
-318 NLNWMKSHE
+318 NINWMKSHE
-327 IRMASG
+327 IRMASS
-333 AFGDMAEDI
+333 AFGDLAEDI
-342 KPIVAQGSSD
+342 KPIIQTGSSD

-357 SVFEVLVRAGRSAP
+357 GVFEVLVRAGRNAP
-371 MAKTMMVPES
+371 MAKTMLVPES
-381 WSKQAIELP
+381 WSKQAVELP
-390 QSWRDMYSY
+390 EAWRDMYSY
-399 CNSVLE
+399 VNSVME

-438 GDGLLIAGSETGMV
+438 GDGMLIAGSEAGMV
-452 PVDEANVVEKGA
+452 PVDEASVKEKGA
-464 LGPGQLLAVDMQEG
+464 LGPGQILAVDTKEG

-485 MKDKLA
+485 IKNKLA
-491 AAQPFGD
+491 ASQPFGD
-498 WVGKIN
+498 WVEKIA
-504 ELDDKLAVVTE
+504 ELDVRMAGIDEHA
-515 KPMFTGA
+515 MFEGE

-532 YSIEELEQILAPM
+532 YTLEELEQILSPM
-545 AEDAKE
+545 AEDGKE

-566 EKYRPLSHFFR
+566 TKYRPLSHFFR
-577 QAFSQVTNPPID
+577 QNFSQVTNPPID

-611 EDSSQT
+611 ESSAQT
-617 EILVLDSPFVGNAQF
+617 EILVLESPFVGNAEW
-632 DELIANFNAPLAEI
+632 DELTNVFKSELVEI
-646 DCTFDAGAG
+646 DCTFPAGGNQGA
-655 PDDLRKGLTRIRAEA
+655 LREALARIKAEA
-670 EDAVRSGAGHII
+670 EDAVRSGAGHLV
-682 LTDQHQSIDRVAMPM
+682 LTDHMQGEGRVPMPM

-702 AVHSWLTR
+702 AVHSGLTE

-715 FCSLNVRSAECVD
+715 FCSLAVRSAECID
-728 PHYFAVLIGCGATV
+728 PHYFAVLVGCGATV
-742 VNAYLA
+742 VNPYLA
-748 EDSLADRIER
+748 EDSIADRIKR
-758 GLLECTLTEA
+758 GLLDGSLTENVA
-768 IQRYR
+768 RYR
-773 NAIDQGLLK
+773 EAIDQGLLK

-800 FEAVGLSRAMVA
+800 FEAVGLSRAVCA
-812 EYFPGMQS
+812 EFFPGMLS
-820 RISGIGTTG
+820 RISGIGISG
-829 IQRKSESVHA
+829 IQKKIEDIHA
-839 KGWRGGS
+839 KGWLSGTN
-846 DVLPIG
+846 VMPVG
-852 GFYKARRS
+852 GFYKARNS
-860 GEKHAWEAQT
+860 GETHAWGART
-870 MHMLQAACNT
+870 MHMMQMACNK
-880 ANYEMWKQFS
+880 ASFELWKQYS
-890 AAMRA
+890 AAMKA
-895 NPPIHLRDLLDI
+895 NPPIHLRDLLAI
-907 KEMGKAIPIEEVE
+907 KPLGNPVPIEEVE
-920 SITSIRKRF
+920 SITAIRKRF

-968 HFVPEANGDNPSA
+968 HFVPEPNGDNPSA

-1064 QINPRCKVTVKLVAS
+1064 QINPRAKVTVKLVAS

-1132 AMNNLRER
+1132 AMNKLRGR

-1194 TQDEELR
+1194 TQDPALR
-1201 DKFTGNADKVVN
+1201 EKFTGNADKVVN
-1213 LITFYATEV
+1213 LITFYAQEV
-1222 REILASIGARSMDD
+1222 REILAEIGARSLDE

-1248 RGSAHLD
+1248 RGAEHLD

-1263 ITVDGADRIVYDR
+1263 ITVDGAKDIVYDR
-1276 NKARN
+1276 YKKRNK
-1281 FVPDTLDAE
+1281 VPHTLDAE
-1290 IVKDAARFLNDG
+1290 IVRDAHRFLEDG
-1302 EKMQLQYAVQNTLRT
+1302 EKMQLSYAVQNTHRT
-1317 IGTRTSSHIVQNFG
+1317 VGTRVSSHIVKNFG
-1331 MNNTLQADHLTVKLS
+1331 MRNALQPDHLTVKLT

-1358 PGLKLEVSGDA
+1358 PGLKIEVAGDA

-1383 VRPPMNSP
+1383 VRPPMASP
-1391 LVAAD
+1391 LVASE

-1403 VLYGATAGYLF
+1403 VLYGATDGYLF
-1414 AAGRAGERFGV
+1414 AAGRAGERFAV
-1425 RNSGAKVVIEGCGA
+1425 RNSGAKVVVEGCGSN
-1439 CGCEYMTGGVAV
+1439 GCEYMTGGIAV
-1451 ILGSIGANFGAGMTG
+1451 ILGGIGANFGAGMTG

-1471 YDPDGVADS
+1471 HDPEGRALDL
-1480 RMNHETLATCP
+1480 MNLETLVTCP
-1491 IGDAHWEGQLK
+1491 VTVDHWEHELK
-1502 ELIERHLAETGSV
+1502 GLIERHAAETGSA
-1515 KAADILQHWDV
+1515 KAADILQHWDL
-1526 ELANF
+1526 EKSNF
-1531 VQICPKEM
+1531 LQICPKEM
-1539 LAHLPAPLGVEDKAV
+1539 LKHLPAPLSVEEGAI

>member
-1 MIFSPTSHVL
+1 MTNY
-11 DAGPCCHEPRLQT
+11 DA
-24 QIKPDKP
+24 
-31 PNADAVALY
+31 N
-40 WKEFTMTKFDQA
+40 
-52 WVDAETAKREWMTE
+52 WVRREEAKRKFMSEH
-66 NSLYKE
+66 SLYRE
-72 EEEHASCGVGLVVSI
+72 EDEHSSCGVGLVVSV
-87 DGKPS
+87 DGTPS
-92 RKVVENGIAALK
+92 RKVVEAGINALK

-129 VEFFY
+129 VPFFH

-141 HEPDMTKM
+141 HEPHEDQL
-149 IAVGQVFLPRTDYG
+149 IAVGQVFLPRTDFG
-163 AQETCRTI
+163 AQEACRTI
-171 VESEV
+171 VETEV
-176 LRMGYYIYGWRH
+176 LRMGYSIYGWRH
-188 VPVDVACLGEKAN
+188 VPVDIDCLGEKAN

-213 NSKGV
+213 NAKGV
-218 DEETFERELYVIRR
+218 DEDQFERELYVIRR
-232 RIEKAATAAGV
+232 RIEKAAATA
-243 QGLYLCS
+243 QINGLYIAS

-259 GMMLAEQVAEFYPD
+259 GMMLAEQVAVFYPD
-273 LMDERFESA
+273 LMDERFAST
-282 FALYHQRYS
+282 FAIYHQRYS

-327 IRMASG
+327 IRMASSF
-333 AFGDMAEDI
+333 FGDLAEDI
-342 KPIVAQGSSD
+342 KPIVPGGSSD

-357 SVFEVLVRAGRSAP
+357 AVFEVLVRAGRSAP
-371 MAKTMMVPES
+371 MAKTMLVPES
-381 WSKQAIELP
+381 WSKQAVDLP
-390 QSWRDMYSY
+390 QAWKDMYSY
-399 CNSVLE
+399 CNSVME

-438 GDGLLIAGSETGMV
+438 GDGLVIAGSEAGMV
-452 PVDEANVVEKGA
+452 PIDEASVIEKGA
-464 LGPGQLLAVDMQEG
+464 LGPGQLLAVDTAEG
-478 KLYHDTE
+478 KLYRDTE
-485 MKDKLA
+485 IKDRLA
-491 AAQPFGD
+491 ASLPFGE
-498 WVGKIN
+498 WVGKISDLETN
-504 ELDDKLAVVTE
+504 LSTIDE
-515 KPMFTGA
+515 KPIYTGD
-522 ELRKRQIAAG
+522 ELRRRQVAAG
-532 YSIEELEQILAPM
+532 YTLEELEQILAPM
-545 AEDAKE
+545 AEDGKE

-566 EKYRPLSHFFR
+566 TKYRPLSHFFR
-577 QAFSQVTNPPID
+577 QNFSQVTNPPID

-611 EDSSQT
+611 ENGGQT
-617 EILVLDSPFVGNAQF
+617 EIIVLDSPFLGNEQF
-632 DELIANFNAPLAEI
+632 VKMTEAFNAPMVEI
-646 DCTFDAGAG
+646 ACTFPANGEDGA
-655 PDDLRKGLTRIRAEA
+655 LRIALKDIRAKA
-670 EDAVRSGAGHII
+670 EEAVRSGAGHLI
-682 LTDQHQSIDRVAMPM
+682 LTDQGQDESNIAMPM

-702 AVHSWLTR
+702 AIHSWLVK

-715 FCSLNVRSAECVD
+715 FTSINVRSAECLD
-728 PHYFAVLIGCGATV
+728 PHYFAVLVGCGATT

-748 EDSLADRIER
+748 EDSLADRIDR
-758 GLLECTLTEA
+758 NLLDCSLTEA
-768 IQRYR
+768 VRRYR
-773 NAIDQGLLK
+773 EAINQGLLK

-812 EYFPGMQS
+812 EYFPGMTS
-820 RISGIGTTG
+820 RISGIGVNG
-829 IQRKSESVHA
+829 IQKKLEDIHA
-839 KGWRGGS
+839 AGYGGGNQ
-846 DVLPIG
+846 VLPVG

-860 GEKHAWEAQT
+860 GETHAWEAQS
-870 MHMLQAACNT
+870 MHLLQSACDR
-880 ANYEMWKQFS
+880 ASFEMWKQYS
-890 AAMRA
+890 ARMRA

-907 KEMGKAIPIEEVE
+907 KPLGKPIPIEEVE
-920 SITSIRKRF
+920 SINAIRKRF

-968 HFVPEANGDNPSA
+968 HFHPEPNGDNPSA

-994 AEYLNHCEE
+994 AEYLNQCEE

-1033 HSTKGVTLISPPP
+1033 HSTQGVTLISPPP

-1064 QINPRCKVTVKLVAS
+1064 QINPRCKVTVKLVAA

-1114 KYAGLPWEMGLT
+1114 KFAGLPWEMGLT

-1132 AMNNLRER
+1132 AMNNLRGR

-1194 TQDEELR
+1194 TQDEDLR
-1201 DKFTGNADKVVN
+1201 AKFTGSADKVVN
-1213 LITFYATEV
+1213 LITFYAQEV
-1222 REILASIGARSMDD
+1222 REILASIGVRSLDE

-1263 ITVDGADRIVYDR
+1263 LVVDGAEKIVYNRNRDR
-1276 NKARN
+1276 NP
-1281 FVPDTLDAE
+1281 VPDTLDAE
-1290 IVKDAARFLNDG
+1290 IVRDAHRFLEDG
-1302 EKMQLQYAVQNTLRT
+1302 EKMQL
-1317 IGTRTSSHIVQNFG
+1317 S
-1331 MNNTLQADHLTVKLS
+1331 
-1346 GSAGQSLGAFAA
+1346 
-1358 PGLKLEVSGDA
+1358 
-1369 NDYVGKGLSGGTIV
+1369 
-1383 VRPPMNSP
+1383 
-1391 LVAAD
+1391 
-1396 NTIIGNT
+1396 
-1403 VLYGATAGYLF
+1403 
-1414 AAGRAGERFGV
+1414 
-1425 RNSGAKVVIEGCGA
+1425 
-1439 CGCEYMTGGVAV
+1439 
-1451 ILGSIGANFGAGMTG
+1451 
-1466 GMAYL
+1466 
-1471 YDPDGVADS
+1471 
-1480 RMNHETLATCP
+1480 
-1491 IGDAHWEGQLK
+1491 
-1502 ELIERHLAETGSV
+1502 
-1515 KAADILQHWDV
+1515 
-1526 ELANF
+1526 
-1531 VQICPKEM
+1531 
-1539 LAHLPAPLGVEDKAV
+1539 
-1554 PAE
+1554 

>member
-1 MIFSPTSHVL
+1 
-11 DAGPCCHEPRLQT
+11 
-24 QIKPDKP
+24 
-31 PNADAVALY
+31 
-40 WKEFTMTKFDQA
+40 MTKYDDA
-52 WVDAETAKREWMTE
+52 WVAREEAKRAMMAEKG
-66 NSLYKE
+66 LYSA
-72 EEEHASCGVGLVVSI
+72 EEEHSSCGVGLVVNI
-87 DGKPS
+87 DGS
-92 RKVVENGIAALK
+92 RSRSVVENGIKALK

-129 VEFFY
+129 VPFFY
-134 DQIRRTG
+134 DQVRRTG
-141 HEPDMTKM
+141 HTPREDEL
-149 IAVGQVFLPRTDYG
+149 IAVGQVFLPRTNFA

-171 VESEV
+171 VETEV

-188 VPVDVACLGEKAN
+188 VPVKIECLGEKAN

-218 DEETFERELYVIRR
+218 DEDVFERELYVIRR
-232 RIEKAATAAGV
+232 RIEKAAIAAQV
-243 QGLYLCS
+243 PQMYIAS
-250 LSCRSIIYK
+250 MSCRSIIYK

-273 LMDERFESA
+273 LMDDRFVSA
-282 FALYHQRYS
+282 FAIYHQRYS

-327 IRMASG
+327 IRMAS
-333 AFGDMAEDI
+333 ATFGELAEDI
-342 KPIVAQGSSD
+342 KPIVAAGSSD

-371 MAKTMMVPES
+371 MAKTMLVPES
-381 WSKQAIELP
+381 WSKQAVELP
-390 QSWRDMYSY
+390 QAWRDMYSY
-399 CNSVLE
+399 CNSVME

-431 PMRYVVT
+431 PMRFVVT
-438 GDGLLIAGSETGMV
+438 GDGMLIAGSEAGMV
-452 PVDEANVVEKGA
+452 PLDEANVVEKGA
-464 LGPGQLLAVDMQEG
+464 LGPGQMIAVDMKKG
-478 KLYHDTE
+478 KLFHDARI
-485 MKDKLA
+485 KDKLA
-491 AAQPFGD
+491 EALPFGE
-498 WVGKIN
+498 WVGKIV
-504 ELDDKLAVVTE
+504 ELDEPLADVVET
-515 KPMFTGA
+515 PVFTGA
-522 ELRKRQIAAG
+522 ELRRRQVAAG
-532 YSIEELEQILAPM
+532 YSIEDLEQILAPM

-551 ALASMGDDTPSAVLS
+551 TLASMGDDTPSAVLS
-566 EKYRPLSHFFR
+566 KQYRPLSHFFR
-577 QAFSQVTNPPID
+577 QNFSQVTNPPID

-617 EILVLDSPFVGNAQF
+617 EILVLDSPYVGNAQF
-632 DELIANFNAPLAEI
+632 EALFAHFNADMVTI
-646 DCTFDAGAG
+646 DCTFEPGAAN
-655 PDDLRKGLTRIRAEA
+655 LNEGLKRIRAEA
-670 EDAVRSGAGHII
+670 EDAVRSGAGHIV
-682 LTDQHQSIDRVAMPM
+682 LTDHMSGEDKVAMPM

-702 AVHSWLTR
+702 AVHSHLTR

-715 FCSLNVRSAECVD
+715 FTSLNVRSAECMD

-748 EDSLADRIER
+748 EDSLNDRIER
-758 GLLECTLTEA
+758 GLLDMTLSKAVE
-768 IQRYR
+768 RYR
-773 NAIDQGLLK
+773 EAIDQGLLK

-791 ISSYRGGLN
+791 VSSYRGGLN
-800 FEAVGLSRAMVA
+800 FEAVGLSRAMCA
-812 EYFPGMQS
+812 EYFPGMTS
-820 RISGIGTTG
+820 RISGIGVTG
-829 IQRKSESVHA
+829 IQRKAEEVHA
-839 KGWRGGS
+839 KGWQG
-846 DVLPIG
+846 DAVVLPIG
-852 GFYKARRS
+852 GFYKARKS
-860 GEKHAWEAQT
+860 GETHAWEAT
-870 MHMLQAACNT
+870 SMHLLQMACNK
-880 ANYEMWKQFS
+880 ASYQMWKQYS
-890 AAMRA
+890 QKMQS

-907 KEMGKAIPIEEVE
+907 KPLGEPVGLEEVE

-968 HFVPEANGDNPSA
+968 HFVPEPNGDNPSA

-994 AEYLNHCEE
+994 AEYLNQCEE

-1089 AKAKADVILIS
+1089 AKAKADIILIS

-1132 AMNNLRER
+1132 SMNNLRDR

-1156 MAAMMGAEEYGIG
+1156 MAAMLGAEEYGIG

-1194 TQDEELR
+1194 TQDEALR

-1222 REILASIGARSMDD
+1222 REILASIGARSLDD
-1236 VIGRADLLSQVS
+1236 VIGRADLLTQVS

-1263 ITVDGADRIVYDR
+1263 ITVDGAHDNVYDR
-1276 NKARN
+1276 DKPRN
-1281 FVPDTLDAE
+1281 PVLDTLDAQ
-1290 IVKDAARFLNDG
+1290 IVKDAARFLEDG
-1302 EKMQLQYAVQNTLRT
+1302 EKMQLSYAVQNTHRT
-1317 IGTRTSSHIVQNFG
+1317 VGTRVSSHIVKKFG
-1331 MNNTLQADHLTVKLS
+1331 MRNSLQPDHLTVKLT

-1383 VRPPMNSP
+1383 VRPSMASSI
-1391 LVAAD
+1391 VAAD

-1403 VLYGATAGYLF
+1403 VLYGATDGYLF
-1414 AAGRAGERFGV
+1414 AAGRAGERFAV
-1425 RNSGAKVVIEGCGA
+1425 RNSGAKVVIEGCGSN
-1439 CGCEYMTGGVAV
+1439 GCEYMTGGVAV

-1471 YDPDGVADS
+1471 YDPQGKAPAM
-1480 RMNHETLATCP
+1480 MNHETLVSCP
-1491 IGDAHWEGQLK
+1491 VTVDHWMGQLK
-1502 ELIERHLAETGSV
+1502 DLLERHLKETNSRR
-1515 KAADILQHWDV
+1515 AADILQHWDT
-1526 ELANF
+1526 EKHNF
-1531 VQICPKEM
+1531 LQICPKEM
-1539 LAHLPAPLGVEDKAV
+1539 LIHIPAPLSYEEAAM

>member
-1 MIFSPTSHVL
+1 
-11 DAGPCCHEPRLQT
+11 
-24 QIKPDKP
+24 
-31 PNADAVALY
+31 
-40 WKEFTMTKFDQA
+40 MTKY
-52 WVDAETAKREWMTE
+52 DASWARAEETKRKWMAE
-66 NSLYKE
+66 NGLYSE
-72 EEEHASCGVGLVVSI
+72 EEEHSSCGVGLVVTV

-92 RKVVENGIAALK
+92 RQVVEAGIDALK

-129 VEFFY
+129 VKFFY
-134 DQIRRTG
+134 DQIKRTG
-141 HEPDMTKM
+141 HEPRRDQLM
-149 IAVGQVFLPRTDYG
+149 AVGQVFLPRTDFG

-171 VESEV
+171 VETEV

-188 VPVDVACLGEKAN
+188 VPVDVSCLGEKAN

-213 NSKGV
+213 NAKGV

-232 RIEKAATAAGV
+232 RIEKAAAEANISE
-243 QGLYLCS
+243 LYIAS
-250 LSCRSIIYK
+250 LSCRSVIYK
-259 GMMLAEQVAEFYPD
+259 GMMLAEQVAVFYPD

-282 FALYHQRYS
+282 FAIYHQRYS

-318 NLNWMKSHE
+318 NVNWMKSHE
-327 IRMASG
+327 IRMASST
-333 AFGDMAEDI
+333 FGDMAEDI
-342 KPIVAQGSSD
+342 KPIIAGGSSD

-357 SVFEVLVRAGRSAP
+357 AVFEVLVRAGRSAP
-371 MAKTMMVPES
+371 MAKTMLVPES

-390 QSWRDMYSY
+390 QAWRDMYSY
-399 CNSVLE
+399 CNSVME

-438 GDGLLIAGSETGMV
+438 GDGLVIAGSEAGMV
-452 PVDEANVVEKGA
+452 PIDEANVVEKGA
-464 LGPGQLLAVDMQEG
+464 LGPGQLLAVDMAKGE
-478 KLYHDTE
+478 LYHDTE
-485 MKDKLA
+485 IKDKLSRA
-491 AAQPFGD
+491 LPFGE

-504 ELDDKLAVVTE
+504 DLDEELAKATEVTV
-515 KPMFTGA
+515 FSGD
-522 ELRKRQIAAG
+522 ELRRRQVAAG
-532 YSIEELEQILAPM
+532 YTIEELEQILAPM
-545 AEDAKE
+545 AEDGKE

-566 EKYRPLSHFFR
+566 KQYRPLSHFFR
-577 QAFSQVTNPPID
+577 QNFSQVTNPPID
-589 SLREFRVMSL
+589 SLREYRVMSL

-617 EILVLDSPFVGNAQF
+617 EIIVLESPFVGNAQWELLKTQF
-632 DELIANFNAPLAEI
+632 DSPLHEI
-646 DCTFDAGAG
+646 DCSFEPGENALSEA
-655 PDDLRKGLTRIRAEA
+655 LVRIRSEA
-670 EDAVRSGAGHII
+670 EDAVRSGAGHLV
-682 LTDQHQSIDRVAMPM
+682 LTDQHQDADRIGMPM

-702 AVHSWLTR
+702 AVHSHLTR

-715 FCSLNVRSAECVD
+715 FCSINVRSAECID
-728 PHYFAVLIGCGATV
+728 PHYFAVLVGCGATV

-748 EDSLADRIER
+748 EDSLADRIDR
-758 GLLECTLTEA
+758 GLAEGTLTENVA
-768 IQRYR
+768 CYR
-773 NAIDQGLLK
+773 EAIDQGLLK

-800 FEAVGLSRAMVA
+800 FEAVGLSRAMCA
-812 EYFPGMQS
+812 EYFPGMTS
-820 RISGIGTTG
+820 RISGIGVSG
-829 IQRKSESVHA
+829 IQRKLEQVHA
-839 KGWRGGS
+839 KAWVGDAS
-846 DVLPIG
+846 ILPIG
-852 GFYKARRS
+852 GFYKARKS
-860 GEKHAWEAQT
+860 GETHAWEAT
-870 MHMLQAACNT
+870 SMHLMQMACNK
-880 ANYEMWKQFS
+880 ASFELWKQYS
-890 AAMRA
+890 AKMQS

-907 KEMGKAIPIEEVE
+907 KPLGEPVALEEVE
-920 SITSIRKRF
+920 SITAIRKRF

-968 HFVPEANGDNPSA
+968 HFHPEPNGDNPSA

-994 AEYLNHCEE
+994 AEYLNQCEE

-1089 AKAKADVILIS
+1089 AKAKADIILIS

-1132 AMNNLRER
+1132 AMNKLRDR

-1194 TQDEELR
+1194 TQDESLR
-1201 DKFTGNADKVVN
+1201 DKFTGSADKVVN
-1213 LITFYATEV
+1213 LITFYAQEV
-1222 REILASIGARSMDD
+1222 REILASIGAKTLDE
-1236 VIGRADLLSQVS
+1236 VIGRADLLTQVS

-1263 ITVDGADRIVYDR
+1263 LTVDGASEIVYDR
-1276 NKARN
+1276 KKARN
-1281 FVPDTLDAE
+1281 VVPDTLDAE
-1290 IVKDAARFLNDG
+1290 IVQDAHRFLEDG
-1302 EKMQLQYAVQNTLRT
+1302 EKMQLSYAVENTHRT
-1317 IGTRTSSHIVQNFG
+1317 VGTRTSSHIVQNFG
-1331 MNNTLQADHLTVKLS
+1331 MRNELQPDHLTVKLQ

-1383 VRPPMNSP
+1383 VRPPQVSP
-1391 LVAAD
+1391 LTAED

-1403 VLYGATAGYLF
+1403 VLYGATDGYLF
-1414 AAGRAGERFGV
+1414 AAGRAGERFAV
-1425 RNSGAKVVIEGCGA
+1425 RNSGAHVVVEGCGSN
-1439 CGCEYMTGGVAV
+1439 GCEYMTGGVAV
-1451 ILGSIGANFGAGMTG
+1451 ILGEIGANFGAGMTG
-1466 GMAYL
+1466 GMAYV
-1471 YDPDGVADS
+1471 YDPDGAAQTL
-1480 RMNHETLATCP
+1480 MNMETLVTCP
-1491 IGDAHWEGQLK
+1491 VTMDHWERQLK
-1502 ELIERHLAETGSV
+1502 LLIERHEAETGSR
-1515 KAADILQHWDV
+1515 KATGILQNWDV
-1526 ELANF
+1526 EKANF

-1539 LAHLPAPLGVEDKAV
+1539 LVHIPVPLSAEAAAV

>member
-1 MIFSPTSHVL
+1 
-11 DAGPCCHEPRLQT
+11 
-24 QIKPDKP
+24 
-31 PNADAVALY
+31 
-40 WKEFTMTKFDQA
+40 MTKFDA
-52 WVDAETAKREWMTE
+52 NWAAREEAKRQWMTE
-66 NSLYKE
+66 HGLFRE
-72 EEEHASCGVGLVVSI
+72 DDEHSSCGVGLVVSV
-87 DGKPS
+87 DGKKS

-129 VEFFY
+129 HHFFG

-141 HEPDMTKM
+141 HEARHDELL
-149 IAVGQVFLPRTDYG
+149 AVGQVFLPRTDFG

-188 VPVDVACLGEKAN
+188 VPVNTECLGEKAN

-232 RIEKAATAAGV
+232 RIEKAAQAAGARD
-243 QGLYLCS
+243 LYICS

-259 GMMLAEQVAEFYPD
+259 GMMLAEQVAVFYPD

-282 FALYHQRYS
+282 FAIYHQRYS

-318 NLNWMKSHE
+318 NTNWMKSHE
-327 IRMASG
+327 IRMASST
-333 AFGDMAEDI
+333 FGDMAEDI
-342 KPIVAQGSSD
+342 KPIIPQGSSD

-357 SVFEVLVRAGRSAP
+357 AVFEVLVRAGRSAP
-371 MAKTMMVPES
+371 MAKTMLVPEA
-381 WSKQAIELP
+381 WSKNAEELP
-390 QSWRDMYSY
+390 QAWRDMYSY
-399 CNSVLE
+399 VNSVME

-438 GDGLLIAGSETGMV
+438 GDGLVIAGSEVGMV
-452 PVDEANVVEKGA
+452 PTDEATVVEKGA
-464 LGPGQLLAVDMQEG
+464 LGPGQMLAVDMAEG
-478 KLYHDTE
+478 KLYHDME
-485 MKDKLA
+485 IKNRLA
-491 AAQPFGD
+491 NSQPFSD
-498 WVGKIN
+498 WVGKIVDLEK
-504 ELDDKLAVVTE
+504 ELSGIDET
-515 KPMFTGA
+515 PIFSGS
-522 ELRKRQIAAG
+522 ELKKRQIAAG
-532 YSIEELEQILAPM
+532 YTIEELEQILAPM
-545 AEDAKE
+545 AEDGKE

-566 EKYRPLSHFFR
+566 NKYRPLSHFFR
-577 QAFSQVTNPPID
+577 QNFSQVTNPPID
-589 SLREFRVMSL
+589 SLREYRVMSL

-632 DELIANFNAPLAEI
+632 DALKTHFNAPMTEI
-646 DCTFDAGAG
+646 DCTFPVNGG
-655 PDDLRKGLTRIRAEA
+655 PNALREGLDRIRAEA
-670 EDAVRSGAGHII
+670 EEAVRSGGGHII
-682 LTDQHQSIDRVAMPM
+682 LSDKKQNEEKIAMPM

-715 FCSLNVRSAECVD
+715 FCSLGVRSAECID
-728 PHYFAVLIGCGATV
+728 PHYFAVLISCGATI

-758 GLLECTLTEA
+758 GLLDCTLTEA
-768 IQRYR
+768 VERYR
-773 NAIDQGLLK
+773 AAVDAGLLK

-800 FEAVGLSRAMVA
+800 FEAVGLSRAMVN
-812 EYFPGMQS
+812 EFFPGMHS
-820 RISGIGTTG
+820 RISGIGVGG
-829 IQRKSESVHA
+829 IQHKLEAVH
-839 KGWRGGS
+839 KQGWLGGNT
-846 DVLPIG
+846 LPIG
-852 GFYKARRS
+852 GFYKSRKT
-860 GEKHAWEAQT
+860 GETHAWEAQS
-870 MHMLQAACNT
+870 MHMLQSACDR
-880 ANYEMWKQFS
+880 ASYEMWKQYS
-890 AAMRA
+890 AKMQS
-895 NPPIHLRDLLDI
+895 NPPIHLRDLLDF
-907 KEMGKAIPIEEVE
+907 KPLGKPVPIEEVE

-936 GALSPEAHKTL
+936 GALSPEAHRTL
-947 NVAMNRI
+947 SIAMNRI
-954 GAKSDSGEGGEDPA
+954 GAKSDSGEGGETPDD
-968 HFVPEANGDNPSA
+968 FTPEPNGDNASA

-994 AEYLNHCEE
+994 AEYLLHCEE

-1028 IARLR
+1028 IAKLR

-1064 QINPRCKVTVKLVAS
+1064 QINPKAKVTVKLVAS

-1089 AKAKADVILIS
+1089 AKAKADIILIS

-1114 KYAGLPWEMGLT
+1114 KFAGLPWEMGLT

-1156 MAAMMGAEEYGIG
+1156 MAAMLGAEEYGIG

-1194 TQDEELR
+1194 TQDDDLR
-1201 DKFTGNADKVVN
+1201 AKFTGNADKVVN
-1213 LITFYATEV
+1213 LITFYAQEV
-1222 REILASIGARSMDD
+1222 RELLASLGARSIDE
-1236 VIGRADLLSQVS
+1236 VIGRADLLTQVS

-1263 ITVDGADRIVYDR
+1263 ITVDGSDKIVYDR
-1276 NKARN
+1276 SKPRN
-1281 FVPDTLDAE
+1281 AVPDTLDAQ
-1290 IVKDAARFLNDG
+1290 IVSDAARFLNEG
-1302 EKMQLQYAVQNTLRT
+1302 EKMQLSYAVQNTLRT
-1317 IGTRTSSHIVQNFG
+1317 IGTRTSSHIVSKFG
-1331 MNNTLQADHLTVKLS
+1331 MRNNLQSDHLTVKLT

-1358 PGLKLEVSGDA
+1358 PGLKIEVSGDA
-1369 NDYVGKGLSGGTIV
+1369 NDYVAKGLSGGTVV
-1383 VRPPMNSP
+1383 VRPPMHSP
-1391 LVAAD
+1391 LVAD
-1396 NTIIGNT
+1396 QNTIIGNT
-1403 VLYGATAGYLF
+1403 VLYGATDGYLF
-1414 AAGRAGERFGV
+1414 AAGRAGERFAV
-1425 RNSGAKVVIEGCGA
+1425 RNSGAKVVIEGCGSN
-1439 CGCEYMTGGVAV
+1439 GCEYMTGGIAV
-1451 ILGSIGANFGAGMTG
+1451 ILGKIGANFGAGMTG

-1471 YDPDGVADS
+1471 YDPDGLANELI
-1480 RMNHETLATCP
+1480 NHETLVTCSV
-1491 IGDAHWEGQLK
+1491 GVDHWENELK
-1502 ELIERHLAETGSV
+1502 GLIERHATETHSI
-1515 KAADILQHWDV
+1515 KAKEILDHW
-1526 ELANF
+1526 EEEKGNF
-1531 VQICPKEM
+1531 LQVCPKEM
-1539 LAHLPAPLGVEDKAV
+1539 LVHLPVPLTLEQGAI

>member
-1 MIFSPTSHVL
+1 
-11 DAGPCCHEPRLQT
+11 
-24 QIKPDKP
+24 
-31 PNADAVALY
+31 
-40 WKEFTMTKFDQA
+40 MTKY
-52 WVDAETAKREWMTE
+52 DAEWVRAEEAKRKWMEE
-66 NSLYKE
+66 NGLFR
-72 EEEHASCGVGLVVSI
+72 EEHEHSSCGVGLVVAQ

-92 RKVVENGIAALK
+92 RKVVENGINALK

-113 ADGKTGDGAGI
+113 ADGMTGDGAGI

-129 VEFFY
+129 VRFFY
-134 DQIRRTG
+134 DQVRRTG
-141 HEPDMTKM
+141 HEPREDQLL
-149 IAVGQVFLPRTDYG
+149 AVGQVFLPRTDFG
-163 AQETCRTI
+163 GQEICRTI
-171 VESEV
+171 VETEV

-188 VPVDVACLGEKAN
+188 VPVDISVLGEKAN

-218 DEETFERELYVIRR
+218 DEEQFERELYVIRR
-232 RIEKAATAAGV
+232 RIEKAAAAAGV
-243 QGLYLCS
+243 QQLYLAS

-273 LMDERFESA
+273 LKDERFASA
-282 FALYHQRYS
+282 FAIYHQRYS

-318 NLNWMKSHE
+318 NLNWMRSHE
-327 IRMASG
+327 IRMAS
-333 AFGDMAEDI
+333 ATFGDFADDI

-371 MAKTMMVPES
+371 MAKTMLVPES
-381 WSKQAIELP
+381 WSKQAVELP
-390 QSWRDMYSY
+390 QAWRDMYSY
-399 CNSVLE
+399 CNSVME

-438 GDGLLIAGSETGMV
+438 GEGLVIAGSEAGMV
-452 PVDEANVVEKGA
+452 PVDEATVVEKGA
-464 LGPGQLLAVDMQEG
+464 LGPGQLLAVDMKDG

-485 MKDKLA
+485 IKDKLA
-491 AAQPFGD
+491 NARPFGE
-498 WVGKIN
+498 WVGKIS
-504 ELDDKLAVVTE
+504 ELDDALSQVTE
-515 KPMFTGA
+515 KALHQGDD
-522 ELRKRQIAAG
+522 LRKRQIAAG
-532 YSIEELEQILAPM
+532 YSIEELEQVLAPM
-545 AEDAKE
+545 AEDGKE
-551 ALASMGDDTPSAVLS
+551 MIASMGDDTPSAVLS
-566 EKYRPLSHFFR
+566 TKYRPLSHYFR
-577 QAFSQVTNPPID
+577 QNFSQVTNPPID
-589 SLREFRVMSL
+589 SLREYRVMSL

-611 EDSSQT
+611 ESSAQT
-617 EILVLDSPFVGNAQF
+617 EILVVDSPFVGNAQF
-632 DELIANFNAPLAEI
+632 EELKRHFNADMVTI
-646 DCTFDAGAG
+646 DCTFPVDGGDGA
-655 PDDLRKGLTRIRAEA
+655 LRRGLERIRAEA
-670 EDAVRSGAGHII
+670 EDAVRSGAGHLV
-682 LTDQHQSIDRVAMPM
+682 LTDAGLGAEKVGMPM

-702 AVHSWLTR
+702 AVHSHLTR

-715 FCSLNVRSAECVD
+715 FCSLNVQSAECID
-728 PHYFAVLIGCGATV
+728 PHYFAVLIGSGATI

-748 EDSLADRIER
+748 EDSLADRIDR
-758 GLLECTLTEA
+758 GLLDGTLTENVA
-768 IQRYR
+768 RYR
-773 NAIDQGLLK
+773 NAVDQGLLK
-782 IMAKMGISV
+782 IMSKMGISV
-791 ISSYRGGLN
+791 LSSYRGGLN
-800 FEAVGLSRAMVA
+800 FEAVGLSRAMCA
-812 EYFPGMQS
+812 EYFPGMLS
-820 RISGIGTTG
+820 RISGIGVSG
-829 IQRKSESVHA
+829 VQKKLENVHA
-839 KGWRGGS
+839 LAYKQGRN
-846 DVLPIG
+846 VLPIG
-852 GFYKARRS
+852 GFYKARKT
-860 GEKHAWEAQT
+860 GESHAWGAQT
-870 MHMLQAACNT
+870 MHMMQMACNT
-880 ANYEMWKQFS
+880 ASYALWKKYS
-890 AAMRA
+890 HAMQA
-895 NPPIHLRDLLDI
+895 NPPIHLRDLLAI
-907 KEMGKAIPIEEVE
+907 KPLGEAIAVEEVE
-920 SITSIRKRF
+920 SVTAIRKRF

-954 GAKSDSGEGGEDPA
+954 GARSDSGEGGEDPA
-968 HFVPEANGDNPSA
+968 HFVPEPNGDNPSA

-994 AEYLNHCEE
+994 AEYLNQCEE

-1089 AKAKADVILIS
+1089 AKAKADIILIS

-1132 AMNNLRER
+1132 SMNNLRDR

-1194 TQDEELR
+1194 TQDEALR
-1201 DKFTGNADKVVN
+1201 GKFTGNADKVVN

-1222 REILASIGARSMDD
+1222 REILASIGARSLDE
-1236 VIGRADLLSQVS
+1236 VIGRADLLTQVS

-1263 ITVDGADRIVYDR
+1263 ITVDGAHENVYDR
-1276 NKARN
+1276 DKPRQ
-1281 FVPDTLDAE
+1281 VVLDTLDAQ
-1290 IVKDAARFLNDG
+1290 IVRDAARFLEDG
-1302 EKMQLQYAVQNTLRT
+1302 EKMQLSYAVQNTHRT
-1317 IGTRTSSHIVQNFG
+1317 VGTRVSSHIVKRFG
-1331 MNNTLQADHLTVKLS
+1331 MRNSLQPDHLTVKLT

-1383 VRPPMNSP
+1383 VRPSMASP
-1391 LVAAD
+1391 VVASE

-1414 AAGRAGERFGV
+1414 AAGRAGERFAV
-1425 RNSGAKVVIEGCGA
+1425 RNSGAHVVIEGCGSN
-1439 CGCEYMTGGVAV
+1439 GCEYMTGGVAV
-1451 ILGSIGANFGAGMTG
+1451 ILGEIGANFAAGMTG

-1471 YDPDGVADS
+1471 YDPDGLAPKL
-1480 RMNHETLATCP
+1480 MNAETIVTCP
-1491 IGDAHWEGQLK
+1491 VSVEHWLDQLHG
-1502 ELIERHLAETGSV
+1502 LLERHVAETNSR
-1515 KAADILQHWDV
+1515 KAADILQHW
-1526 ELANF
+1526 ETEKHNF
-1531 VQICPKEM
+1531 LQVCPKEM
-1539 LAHLPAPLGVEDKAV
+1539 LVHLPAPLSVEETAV

>member
-1 MIFSPTSHVL
+1 
-11 DAGPCCHEPRLQT
+11 
-24 QIKPDKP
+24 
-31 PNADAVALY
+31 
-40 WKEFTMTKFDQA
+40 MTKFDA
-52 WVDAETAKREWMTE
+52 NWTATEEAKRAWMAE
-66 NSLYKE
+66 NSLYRPE
-72 EEEHASCGVGLVVSI
+72 SEHASCGVGLVVSI
-87 DGKPS
+87 DGKP
-92 RKVVENGIAALK
+92 RRQVVESGIEALK
-104 AIWHRGAVD
+104 AVWHRGAVD

-129 VEFFY
+129 VDFFH

-141 HEPDMTKM
+141 HEPNVEQGT
-149 IAVGQVFLPRTDYG
+149 AVGQVFLPRLDFG

-188 VPVDVACLGEKAN
+188 VPVDISVLGEKAN

-232 RIEKAATAAGV
+232 RIEKSAAEKGIND
-243 QGLYLCS
+243 LYLAS

-273 LMDERFESA
+273 LQDERFESA
-282 FALYHQRYS
+282 FAIYHQRYS

-333 AFGDMAEDI
+333 AFGDLAEDI
-342 KPIVAQGSSD
+342 KPIVAGGSSD

-357 SVFEVLVRAGRSAP
+357 AVFEVLVRAGRNAP
-371 MAKTMMVPES
+371 MAKTMLVPES

-390 QSWRDMYSY
+390 SAWVDMYSY
-399 CNSVLE
+399 CNSVME

-438 GDGLLIAGSETGMV
+438 GDGLLIAGSEAGMV
-452 PVDEANVVEKGA
+452 PISENTVVEKGA
-464 LGPGQLLAVDMQEG
+464 LGPGQMIAVDMAEG
-478 KLYHDTE
+478 TLFHDTE
-485 MKDKLA
+485 LKDQLA
-491 AAQPFGD
+491 ASQPFSE
-498 WVGKIN
+498 WVGKITH
-504 ELDDKLAVVTE
+504 LDDTLSQVTE
-515 KPMFTGA
+515 KPLFSGD
-522 ELRKRQIAAG
+522 ELRRRQIAAG
-532 YSIEELEQILAPM
+532 YSVEEVETVLAPM
-545 AEDAKE
+545 AEDGKE
-551 ALASMGDDTPSAVLS
+551 LIASMGDDTPAAVLS

-577 QAFSQVTNPPID
+577 QNFSQVTNPPID

-617 EILVLDSPFVGNAQF
+617 EIVVLESPFVGNSQF
-632 DELIANFNAPLAEI
+632 DALVAGFSSPSAKI
-646 DCTFDAGAG
+646 DCSFPVDTG
-655 PDDLRKGLTRIRAEA
+655 PDALQVGLERIRREA
-670 EDAVRSGAGHII
+670 EDAVRSGAGHIV
-682 LTDQHQSIDRVAMPM
+682 LTDQDSGKAKIAMPM

-702 AVHSWLTR
+702 AVHSHLTR

-715 FCSLNVRSAECVD
+715 FCSLNVRSGECID

-748 EDSLADRIER
+748 EDTLADRVER
-758 GLLECTLTEA
+758 GLLDGPLNEA
-768 IQRYR
+768 VARFR
-773 NAIDQGLLK
+773 DAIDQGLLK
-782 IMAKMGISV
+782 IMSKMGISV

-812 EYFPGMQS
+812 EYFPGMLS
-820 RISGIGTTG
+820 RISGIGVSG
-829 IQRKSESVHA
+829 IQKKLEAVHA
-839 KGWRGGS
+839 AAWLGGAN
-846 DVLPIG
+846 VLPIG
-852 GFYKARRS
+852 GFYKARSS
-860 GEKHAWEAQT
+860 GETHAWEANA
-870 MHMLQAACNT
+870 MHMLQAACDR
-880 ANYEMWKQFS
+880 ASFEVWKQYS
-890 AAMRA
+890 AKMRSA
-895 NPPIHLRDLLDI
+895 PPIHLRDLLDI
-907 KEMGKAIPIEEVE
+907 KPLGPSIPIEEVE

-968 HFVPEANGDNPSA
+968 HFSPEPNGDNPSA

-994 AEYLNHCEE
+994 AEYLNQCEE

-1016 GGQLPGMKVTDL
+1016 GGQLPGMKVTEL

-1033 HSTKGVTLISPPP
+1033 HSTRGVTLISPPP

-1064 QINPRCKVTVKLVAS
+1064 QINPRAKVCVKLVAS

-1132 AMNNLRER
+1132 AMNNLRGR
-1140 VTLRTDG
+1140 ITLRTDG

-1156 MAAMMGAEEYGIG
+1156 IAALMGAEEFGVG

-1194 TQDEELR
+1194 TQDERLR
-1201 DKFTGNADKVVN
+1201 EKFTGNADKVVN
-1213 LITFYATEV
+1213 LITFYAQEV
-1222 REILASIGARSMDD
+1222 REIMATIGARTLDEI
-1236 VIGRADLLSQVS
+1236 IGRADLLSQVS

-1263 ITVDGADRIVYDR
+1263 ITVDGASDIEYNRGRDR
-1276 NKARN
+1276 NS
-1281 FVPDTLDAE
+1281 VPDTLDAE
-1290 IVKDAARFLNDG
+1290 IVADAARFLEDG
-1302 EKMQLQYAVQNTLRT
+1302 EKMQLSYAVQNTHRT
-1317 IGTRTSSHIVQNFG
+1317 IGARTSSHIVRKFG
-1331 MNNTLQADHLTVKLS
+1331 MENELQPDHLSIKLS

-1358 PGLKLEVSGDA
+1358 PGLRLEVSGDA
-1369 NDYVGKGLSGGTIV
+1369 NDYVGKGLSGGTVV
-1383 VRPPMNSP
+1383 VRPPMSSP
-1391 LVAAD
+1391 LVAD
-1396 NTIIGNT
+1396 QNTIIGNT
-1403 VLYGATAGYLF
+1403 VLYGATDGHLF
-1414 AAGRAGERFGV
+1414 AAGRAGERFAV
-1425 RNSGAKVVIEGCGA
+1425 RNSGAKVVVEGCGSN
-1439 CGCEYMTGGVAV
+1439 GCEYMTGGIAV

-1466 GMAYL
+1466 GMAYV
-1471 YDPDGVADS
+1471 YDPDGSAVTLMNQETLVLCSIAEGHWENELRSLVERHVAETDS
-1480 RMNHETLATCP
+1480 RKGARL
-1491 IGDAHWEGQLK
+1491 
-1502 ELIERHLAETGSV
+1502 
-1515 KAADILQHWDV
+1515 LQHWDQS
-1526 ELANF
+1526 LTKF
-1531 VQICPKEM
+1531 VQVCPKEM
-1539 LAHLPAPLGVEDKAV
+1539 IDKLPYPLAISEDAI

>member
-1 MIFSPTSHVL
+1 
-11 DAGPCCHEPRLQT
+11 
-24 QIKPDKP
+24 
-31 PNADAVALY
+31 
-40 WKEFTMTKFDQA
+40 MTKYDA
-52 WVDAETAKREWMTE
+52 DWVRAEETKRQWMAE
-66 NSLYKE
+66 NGLYSE
-72 EEEHASCGVGLVVSI
+72 DEEHSSCGVGLVVSV
-87 DGKPS
+87 DGKKS
-92 RKVVENGIAALK
+92 RKVVDAGIDALK

-129 VEFFY
+129 VPFFY

-141 HEPDMTKM
+141 HEPNLDEL
-149 IAVGQVFLPRTDYG
+149 IAVGQVFLPRTDFG
-163 AQETCRTI
+163 AQESCRTI
-171 VESEV
+171 VETEV

-188 VPVDVACLGEKAN
+188 VPVDVTCLGDKAN

-232 RIEKAATAAGV
+232 RIEKAALAAGIS
-243 QGLYLCS
+243 GLYLAS

-259 GMMLAEQVAEFYPD
+259 GMMLAEQVAVFYPD

-282 FALYHQRYS
+282 FAIYHQRYS

-318 NLNWMKSHE
+318 NVNWMKSHE
-327 IRMASG
+327 IRMTSDS
-333 AFGDMAEDI
+333 FGDYAEDI
-342 KPIVAQGSSD
+342 KPIIAGGSSD

-371 MAKTMMVPES
+371 MAKTMLVPES
-381 WSKQAIELP
+381 WSKQAVELP
-390 QSWRDMYSY
+390 QAWRDMYSY
-399 CNSVLE
+399 CNSVME

-438 GDGLLIAGSETGMV
+438 GDGLVIAGSETGMV
-452 PVDEANVVEKGA
+452 PIDEATVTEKGA
-464 LGPGQLLAVDMQEG
+464 LGPGQMLAVDMKKG
-478 KLYHDTE
+478 KLFRDKQI
-485 MKDKLA
+485 KDKLSRA
-491 AAQPFGD
+491 LPFGD
-498 WVGKIN
+498 WVSKIN
-504 ELDDKLAVVTE
+504 DVDDTLAGVSE
-515 KPMFTGA
+515 APIFSGE

-532 YSIEELEQILAPM
+532 YSVEELEQILAPM
-545 AEDAKE
+545 AEDGKE

-566 EKYRPLSHFFR
+566 KKYRPLSHFFR
-577 QAFSQVTNPPID
+577 QNFSQVTNPPID
-589 SLREFRVMSL
+589 SLREYRVMSL

-617 EILVLDSPFVGNAQF
+617 EIIVLESPFVGNAQW
-632 DELIANFNAPLAEI
+632 DKLVENFNSPLAEI
-646 DCTFDAGAG
+646 DCSFEPGRGA
-655 PDDLRKGLTRIRAEA
+655 LSAALARIRAEA
-670 EDAVRSGAGHII
+670 EEAVRSGAGH
-682 LTDQHQSIDRVAMPM
+682 LVLSDLNSGQGRVAMPM

-702 AVHSWLTR
+702 AVHSHLTR
-710 KGLRT
+710 QGLRT

-748 EDSLADRIER
+748 EDSLADRIDR
-758 GLLECTLTEA
+758 GLLDGTLTENVA
-768 IQRYR
+768 RYR
-773 NAIDQGLLK
+773 EAIDQGLLK

-812 EYFPGMQS
+812 EYFPGMTS
-820 RISGIGTTG
+820 RISGIGVTG
-829 IQRKSESVHA
+829 IQAKVEEIHA
-839 KGWRGGS
+839 KGWDSGL

-852 GFYKARRS
+852 GFYKARKS
-860 GEKHAWEAQT
+860 GETHAWEAT
-870 MHMLQAACNT
+870 SMHMMQMACNR
-880 ANYEMWKQFS
+880 ASYELWKQYS
-890 AAMRA
+890 AKMQS
-895 NPPIHLRDLLDI
+895 NPPIHLRDLMDFKPL
-907 KEMGKAIPIEEVE
+907 GKPVPIEEVE

-968 HFVPEANGDNPSA
+968 HFVPEPNGDNPSA

-994 AEYLNHCEE
+994 AEYLNQCEE

-1132 AMNNLRER
+1132 AMNNLRDR

-1194 TQDEELR
+1194 TQDESLR
-1201 DKFTGNADKVVN
+1201 AKFTGNADKVVN
-1213 LITFYATEV
+1213 LITFYAQEV
-1222 REILASIGARSMDD
+1222 REVLASLGARSVDEI
-1236 VIGRADLLSQVS
+1236 IGRADLLAQVS

-1263 ITVDGADRIVYDR
+1263 ITVDGAHDIVYDR
-1276 NKARN
+1276 DKDRN
-1281 FVPDTLDAE
+1281 AVPDTLDAE
-1290 IVKDAARFLNDG
+1290 IVRDAARFLKDG
-1302 EKMQLQYAVQNTLRT
+1302 EKMQLSYAIQNTHRT
-1317 IGTRTSSHIVQNFG
+1317 VGTRVSSHIVQNFG
-1331 MNNTLQADHLTVKLS
+1331 MRNTFQDDHLHVKLQ

-1383 VRPPMNSP
+1383 VRPPQVSP
-1391 LVAAD
+1391 LKADD

-1403 VLYGATAGYLF
+1403 VLYGATDGHLF
-1414 AAGRAGERFGV
+1414 AAGRAGERFAV
-1425 RNSGAKVVIEGCGA
+1425 RNSGAKVVIEGCGSN
-1439 CGCEYMTGGVAV
+1439 GCEYMTGGVAV
-1451 ILGSIGANFGAGMTG
+1451 ILGDIGANFGAGMTG

-1471 YDPDGVADS
+1471 YDPEGKAELL
-1480 RMNHETLATCP
+1480 MNKETLVTSP
-1491 IGDAHWEGQLK
+1491 VTVDHWVDQLK
-1502 ELIERHLAETGSV
+1502 SLIERHTAETYSR

-1526 ELANF
+1526 EKANF
-1531 VQICPKEM
+1531 LQVCPKEM
-1539 LAHLPAPLGVEDKAV
+1539 LNKLSHPLTSEVAAV

>member
-1 MIFSPTSHVL
+1 
-11 DAGPCCHEPRLQT
+11 
-24 QIKPDKP
+24 
-31 PNADAVALY
+31 
-40 WKEFTMTKFDQA
+40 MTKY
-52 WVDAETAKREWMTE
+52 DAEWVAREEAKRTFMAE
-66 NSLYKE
+66 NGLYSE
-72 EEEHASCGVGLVVSI
+72 AEEHSSCGVGLVVNV
-87 DGKPS
+87 DGSKS
-92 RKVVENGIAALK
+92 RAVVENGIKALK

-113 ADGKTGDGAGI
+113 ADGMTGDGAGI
-124 HVQIP
+124 HIQIP
-129 VEFFY
+129 VPFFY
-134 DQIRRTG
+134 DQIERTG
-141 HEPDMTKM
+141 HTPDRDRM
-149 IAVGQVFLPRTDYG
+149 IAVGQVFLPRTDFG

-171 VESEV
+171 VETEV

-188 VPVDVACLGEKAN
+188 VPVNISCLGDKAN

-232 RIEKAATAAGV
+232 RIEKAALAAQV
-243 QGLYLCS
+243 PALYIAS

-282 FALYHQRYS
+282 FAIYHQRYS

-333 AFGDMAEDI
+333 TFGDMAEDI
-342 KPIVAQGSSD
+342 KPIVASGSSD

-357 SVFEVLVRAGRSAP
+357 AVFEVLVRAGRNAP

-381 WSKQAIELP
+381 WSKQAVELP
-390 QSWRDMYSY
+390 QAWRDMYSY
-399 CNSVLE
+399 CNSVME

-438 GDGLLIAGSETGMV
+438 ADGMVIAGSETGMV
-452 PVDEANVVEKGA
+452 PQDEANVIEKGA
-464 LGPGQLLAVDMQEG
+464 LGPGQLLSVDMAEG
-478 KLYHDTE
+478 KLYRDTE
-485 MKDKLA
+485 IKDQLA
-491 AAQPFGD
+491 ASRPFGE
-498 WVGKIN
+498 WVGKIK
-504 ELDDKLAVVTE
+504 ELEPAIAGATE
-515 KPMFTGA
+515 KPLFAGE
-522 ELRKRQIAAG
+522 ELRRRQIAAG
-532 YSIEELEQILAPM
+532 YSIEELEQILVPM

-566 EKYRPLSHFFR
+566 KKYRPLSHFFR
-577 QAFSQVTNPPID
+577 QNFSQVTNPPID

-611 EDSSQT
+611 ESSAQT
-617 EILVLDSPFVGNAQF
+617 EIITLDSPFIGNAQW
-632 DELIANFNAPLAEI
+632 DELVKHFNVDLVEV
-646 DCTFDAGAG
+646 DCTFESSDESALSVG
-655 PDDLRKGLTRIRAEA
+655 LRRIRNEV
-670 EDAVRSGAGHII
+670 EDAVRSGAGHIV
-682 LTDQHQSIDRVAMPM
+682 LTDQHSNADKVAMPM

-702 AVHSWLTR
+702 AVHSHLTR

-748 EDSLADRIER
+748 EDSLADRIDR
-758 GLLECTLTEA
+758 NLMDGTLTEA
-768 IQRYR
+768 VARYR

-791 ISSYRGGLN
+791 VSSYRGGLN
-800 FEAVGLSRAMVA
+800 FEAVGLSRAMCA
-812 EYFPGMQS
+812 EYFPGMTS
-820 RISGIGTTG
+820 RISGIGVTG
-829 IQRKSESVHA
+829 IQSKAEGVH
-839 KGWRGGS
+839 KQGWAGTN
-846 DVLPIG
+846 VLPMG
-852 GFYKARRS
+852 GFYKLRKS
-860 GEKHAWEAQT
+860 GETHAWEATSMHLLQT
-870 MHMLQAACNT
+870 ACNN
-880 ANYEMWKQFS
+880 ASFAMWKQYS
-890 AAMRA
+890 AKMRSA
-895 NPPIHLRDLLDI
+895 PPIHLRDLMDI
-907 KEMGKAIPIEEVE
+907 KPLGAPVPIEEVE

-968 HFVPEANGDNPSA
+968 HFHPEPNGDNPSA

-994 AEYLNHCEE
+994 AEYLNQCEE

-1132 AMNNLRER
+1132 SMNNLRER

-1156 MAAMMGAEEYGIG
+1156 MAAMLGAEEYGIG

-1194 TQDEELR
+1194 TQDEALR

-1213 LITFYATEV
+1213 LITFYAQEV
-1222 REILASIGARSMDD
+1222 RELLAEIGARSLDD
-1236 VIGRADLLSQVS
+1236 VIGRADLLAQVS

-1255 DLDLNPLL
+1255 DLDLNPML
-1263 ITVDGADRIVYDR
+1263 ITVDGAADIVYNRDKDR
-1276 NKARN
+1276 NA
-1281 FVPDTLDAE
+1281 VPDTLDAQ
-1290 IVKDAARFLNDG
+1290 IVRDAARFLEDG
-1302 EKMQLQYAVQNTLRT
+1302 EKMQLSYAVQNTHRT
-1317 IGTRTSSHIVQNFG
+1317 VGTRTSSHIVRKFG
-1331 MNNTLQADHLTVKLS
+1331 MRNTLQPDHLTVKLT

-1383 VRPPMNSP
+1383 VRPPMASP
-1391 LVAAD
+1391 ILAAD

-1403 VLYGATAGYLF
+1403 VLYGATDGFLF
-1414 AAGRAGERFGV
+1414 AAGRAGERFAV
-1425 RNSGAKVVIEGCGA
+1425 RNSGASVVIEGCGSN
-1439 CGCEYMTGGVAV
+1439 GCEYMTGGVAV
-1451 ILGSIGANFGAGMTG
+1451 ILGEIGANFGAGMTG

-1471 YDPDGVADS
+1471 YDPEGNALDL
-1480 RMNHETLATCP
+1480 MNMETLVACP
-1491 IGDAHWEGQLK
+1491 VTVSHWMTQLE
-1502 ELIERHLAETGSV
+1502 ELLERHLRETGSA
-1515 KAADILQHWDV
+1515 KAADILQNWDSEQHHFLQV
-1526 ELANF
+1526 
-1531 VQICPKEM
+1531 CPKEM
-1539 LAHLPAPLGVEDKAV
+1539 LVHLPAPLSLDKGAI

>member
-1 MIFSPTSHVL
+1 
-11 DAGPCCHEPRLQT
+11 
-24 QIKPDKP
+24 
-31 PNADAVALY
+31 
-40 WKEFTMTKFDQA
+40 MTKYDA
-52 WVDAETAKREWMTE
+52 DWVRAEEAKRKWMAE
-66 NSLYKE
+66 NGLYSE
-72 EEEHASCGVGLVVSI
+72 EEEHSSCGVGLVVSV
-87 DGKPS
+87 DGKAS
-92 RKVVENGIAALK
+92 RKVVDAGIDALK

-129 VEFFY
+129 VSFFY

-141 HEPDMTKM
+141 HEPKLDEL
-149 IAVGQVFLPRTDYG
+149 IAVGQVFLPRTDFG
-163 AQETCRTI
+163 AQELCRTI

-188 VPVDVACLGEKAN
+188 VPVDVTCLGEKAN

-232 RIEKAATAAGV
+232 RIEKAASAAGIS
-243 QGLYLCS
+243 GLYLAS

-259 GMMLAEQVAEFYPD
+259 GMMLAEQVAVFYPD

-282 FALYHQRYS
+282 FAIYHQRYS

-318 NLNWMKSHE
+318 NINWMKSHE
-327 IRMASG
+327 IRMASST
-333 AFGDMAEDI
+333 FGDYAEDI
-342 KPIVAQGSSD
+342 KPIIAGGSSD

-371 MAKTMMVPES
+371 MAKTMLVPES
-381 WSKQAIELP
+381 WSKQAVELP
-390 QSWRDMYSY
+390 QAWRDMYSY
-399 CNSVLE
+399 CNSVME

-438 GDGLLIAGSETGMV
+438 GDGLVIAGSEAGMV
-452 PVDEANVVEKGA
+452 PIDESTVTEKGA
-464 LGPGQLLAVDMQEG
+464 LGPGQMLAVDMKKG
-478 KLYHDTE
+478 KLYRDTQI
-485 MKDKLA
+485 KNKLA
-491 AAQPFGD
+491 SALPFGE

-504 ELDDKLAVVTE
+504 DLDEALAGVTE
-515 KPMFTGA
+515 KPIFSG
-522 ELRKRQIAAG
+522 EDLRKRQIAAG
-532 YSIEELEQILAPM
+532 YSVEELEQILAPM
-545 AEDAKE
+545 AEDGKE

-566 EKYRPLSHFFR
+566 KQYRPLSHFFR
-577 QAFSQVTNPPID
+577 QNFSQVTNPPID
-589 SLREFRVMSL
+589 SLREYRVMSL

-617 EILVLDSPFVGNAQF
+617 EIIVLESPFVGNAQW
-632 DELIANFNAPLAEI
+632 DELVGNLNAPLAEI
-646 DCTFDAGAG
+646 DCSFEPGQGA
-655 PDDLRKGLTRIRAEA
+655 LSAALARVRAEA
-670 EDAVRSGAGHII
+670 EEAVRSGAGHLV
-682 LTDQHQSIDRVAMPM
+682 LTDMNSGEDRVAMPM

-702 AVHSWLTR
+702 AVHSHLTR
-710 KGLRT
+710 QGLRT

-748 EDSLADRIER
+748 EDSLADRIDR
-758 GLLECTLTEA
+758 GLQDGTLTENVA
-768 IQRYR
+768 RYR
-773 NAIDQGLLK
+773 EAIDQGLLK

-812 EYFPGMQS
+812 EYFPGMTS
-820 RISGIGTTG
+820 RISGIGVTG
-829 IQRKSESVHA
+829 IQAKAEEIHA
-839 KGWRGGS
+839 KGWNSGL

-852 GFYKARRS
+852 GFYKARQS
-860 GEKHAWEAQT
+860 GETHAWEAT
-870 MHMLQAACNT
+870 SMHMMQMACNK
-880 ANYEMWKQFS
+880 ASYELWKQYS
-890 AAMRA
+890 AKMQS
-895 NPPIHLRDLLDI
+895 NPPIHLRDLMDFKPL
-907 KEMGKAIPIEEVE
+907 GKPVPIEEVE

-968 HFVPEANGDNPSA
+968 HFVPEPNGDNPSA

-994 AEYLNHCEE
+994 AEYLNQCEE

-1089 AKAKADVILIS
+1089 AKAKADIILIS

-1132 AMNNLRER
+1132 AMNNLRDR

-1194 TQDEELR
+1194 TQDESLR
-1201 DKFTGNADKVVN
+1201 AKFTGNADKVVN
-1213 LITFYATEV
+1213 LITFYAQEV
-1222 REILASIGARSMDD
+1222 RELLASLGARSMDEI
-1236 VIGRADLLSQVS
+1236 IGRADLLAQVS

-1263 ITVDGADRIVYDR
+1263 ITVDGAHNIVYNRDKDR
-1276 NKARN
+1276 NA
-1281 FVPDTLDAE
+1281 VPDTLDAE
-1290 IVKDAARFLNDG
+1290 IVRDAARFLKDG
-1302 EKMQLQYAVQNTLRT
+1302 EKMQLSYAIQNTHRT
-1317 IGTRTSSHIVQNFG
+1317 VGTRISSHIVQNFG
-1331 MNNTLQADHLTVKLS
+1331 MRNTFQDDHLHVKLQ

-1383 VRPPMNSP
+1383 VRPPQVSP
-1391 LVAAD
+1391 LKADD

-1403 VLYGATAGYLF
+1403 VLYGATDGHLF
-1414 AAGRAGERFGV
+1414 AAGRAGERFAV
-1425 RNSGAKVVIEGCGA
+1425 RNSGAKVVVEGCGSN
-1439 CGCEYMTGGVAV
+1439 GCEYMTGGVAV
-1451 ILGSIGANFGAGMTG
+1451 ILGDIGANFGAGMTG

-1471 YDPDGVADS
+1471 YDPEGKAEAL
-1480 RMNHETLATCP
+1480 MNKETLVTCP
-1491 IGDAHWEGQLK
+1491 VTVDHWVDQLK
-1502 ELIERHLAETGSV
+1502 ALITRHAEETYSR

-1526 ELANF
+1526 EKGNF
-1531 VQICPKEM
+1531 LQVCPKEM
-1539 LAHLPAPLGVEDKAV
+1539 LNKLSHPLSEEATAV

>member
-1 MIFSPTSHVL
+1 
-11 DAGPCCHEPRLQT
+11 
-24 QIKPDKP
+24 
-31 PNADAVALY
+31 
-40 WKEFTMTKFDQA
+40 MTKYDA
-52 WVDAETAKREWMTE
+52 NWVKNEEAKRAYMAE
-66 NSLYKE
+66 NGLYNE
-72 EEEHASCGVGLVVSI
+72 SEEHSSCGVGLVVSI

-92 RKVVENGIAALK
+92 RKVVESGIDALK

-124 HVQIP
+124 HLQIP
-129 VEFFY
+129 VSFFY
-134 DQIRRTG
+134 DQIERTG
-141 HEPDMTKM
+141 HTPRKNELMA
-149 IAVGQVFLPRTDYG
+149 IGQVFLPRTNFG

-188 VPVDVACLGEKAN
+188 VPVDITCLGEKAN

-232 RIEKAATAAGV
+232 RIEKAAAAANVG
-243 QGLYLCS
+243 QLYIAS
-250 LSCRSIIYK
+250 LSCRSVIYK
-259 GMMLAEQVAEFYPD
+259 GMMLAEQVAVFYPD

-282 FALYHQRYS
+282 FAIYHQRYS

-318 NLNWMKSHE
+318 NVNWMKSHE

-333 AFGDMAEDI
+333 TFGDMAEDI
-342 KPIVAQGSSD
+342 KPIIPGGSSD

-357 SVFEVLVRAGRSAP
+357 SVFEVLVRAGRNAP
-371 MAKTMMVPES
+371 MAKTMLVPES
-381 WSKQAIELP
+381 WSKQAVELP

-399 CNSVLE
+399 CNSVME

-438 GDGLLIAGSETGMV
+438 GDGLLIAGSEAGMV
-452 PVDEANVVEKGA
+452 PIDEATVVEKGA
-464 LGPGQLLAVDMQEG
+464 LGPGQILAVDMQAG
-478 KLYHDTE
+478 KLFRDTE
-485 MKDKLA
+485 IKDQLA
-491 AAQPFGD
+491 ASQPFGE

-504 ELDDKLAVVTE
+504 ELDEQLAAVTE
-515 KPMFTGA
+515 KAIYSGG

-532 YSIEELEQILAPM
+532 YTIEELEQILAPM
-545 AEDAKE
+545 AEDGKE
-551 ALASMGDDTPSAVLS
+551 TLASMGDDTPSAVLS
-566 EKYRPLSHFFR
+566 KKYRPLSHFFR
-577 QAFSQVTNPPID
+577 QNFSQVTNPPID

-611 EDSSQT
+611 ESSAQT

-632 DELIANFNAPLAEI
+632 EELMQNFNADRVDI
-646 DCTFDAGAG
+646 DCSFERGKGALQAG
-655 PDDLRKGLTRIRAEA
+655 LERIRAEA
-670 EDAVRSGAGHII
+670 EDAVRSGAGHIV
-682 LTDQHQSIDRVAMPM
+682 LTDQGQGEGRVGMPM

-702 AVHSWLTR
+702 AVHSHLTR

-715 FCSLNVRSAECVD
+715 FCSLNVRAAECID
-728 PHYFAVLIGCGATV
+728 PHYFAVLVGCGATV

-758 GLLECTLTEA
+758 GLLDCSLTEVVA
-768 IQRYR
+768 RYR
-773 NAIDQGLLK
+773 EAIDQGLLK

-791 ISSYRGGLN
+791 VSSYRGGLN
-800 FEAVGLSRAMVA
+800 FEAVGLSRAMCA
-812 EYFPGMQS
+812 EFFPGMTS
-820 RISGIGTTG
+820 RISGIGVTG
-829 IQRKSESVHA
+829 IQHKAEEVHA
-839 KGWRGGS
+839 LGWQGGR

-852 GFYKARRS
+852 GFYKARKT
-860 GEKHAWEAQT
+860 GETHAWEAQS
-870 MHMLQAACNT
+870 MHMLQTACNT
-880 ANYEMWKQFS
+880 GSFQMWKNYS
-890 AAMRA
+890 AKMQS
-895 NPPIHLRDLLDI
+895 NPPIHLRDLLAI
-907 KEMGKAIPIEEVE
+907 KPMGAAINVDEVE
-920 SITSIRKRF
+920 SVTAIRKRF

-954 GAKSDSGEGGEDPA
+954 GARSDSGEGGEDPA
-968 HFVPEANGDNPSA
+968 HFVPEPNGDNPSA

-994 AEYLNHCEE
+994 AEYLNQCEE

-1132 AMNNLRER
+1132 AMNNLRDR
-1140 VTLRTDG
+1140 ITLRTDG

-1156 MAAMMGAEEYGIG
+1156 MAAMLGAEEYGIG

-1194 TQDEELR
+1194 TQDDALR
-1201 DKFTGNADKVVN
+1201 AKFTGNADKVVN
-1213 LITFYATEV
+1213 LITFYAQEV
-1222 REILASIGARSMDD
+1222 REVLASIGARSMDD
-1236 VIGRADLLSQVS
+1236 VIGRADLLHQVS

-1263 ITVDGADRIVYDR
+1263 ITVDGAADIVYDR
-1276 NKARN
+1276 ARPRTP
-1281 FVPDTLDAE
+1281 VPDTLDAE
-1290 IVKDAARFLNDG
+1290 IVRDAARFLEDG
-1302 EKMQLQYAVQNTLRT
+1302 EKMQLSYAIQNTHRT
-1317 IGTRTSSHIVQNFG
+1317 VGTRVSSHIVKKFG
-1331 MNNTLQADHLTVKLS
+1331 MRNSLQPDHLTVHLK

-1383 VRPPMNSP
+1383 VRPPMASK
-1391 LVAAD
+1391 LKASE

-1403 VLYGATAGYLF
+1403 VLYGATDGFLF
-1414 AAGRAGERFGV
+1414 AAGRAGERFAV
-1425 RNSGAKVVIEGCGA
+1425 RNSGAHVVIEGCGSN
-1439 CGCEYMTGGVAV
+1439 GCEYMTGGVAV

-1471 YDPDGVADS
+1471 YDPDGLAHKL
-1480 RMNHETLATCP
+1480 MNHETLVTCAVMT
-1491 IGDAHWEGQLK
+1491 AHWERQLK
-1502 ELIERHLAETGSV
+1502 SLVERHLAETGSR
-1515 KAADILQHWDV
+1515 KAEELLQHWDL
-1526 ELANF
+1526 ELQNF
-1531 VQICPKEM
+1531 VQICPIEM
-1539 LAHLPAPLGVEDKAV
+1539 LNKIPHPLGIEETAV